1 MAVINR
7 ERSIIMASIN
17 SVSSSTSS
25 IYGSKNVISGLASG
39 MDTESMIENA
49 ISGYKTKISTLQQK
63 RTKVEWQQE
72 AYRSIIG
79 KMASFS
85 DKYTSYASS
94 TNLLSNS
101 FFNQA
106 VKVTAKGKY
115 ADMVSASG
123 KTSSNVQ
130 ILGVKQLAKAA
141 TYTVSGIGDSKSA
154 VTPGIGGS
162 TPAAT
167 PEFTG
172 STVDLGAKKE
182 LSNVSGSLTIKYG
195 GNRSYTIDFGELDIY
210 TKPEE
215 LADAIRSK
223 LGEQTMTLSNGTSV
237 TASEKID
244 VKVNDEGNIE
254 FFEKG
259 SAGNAVTISDA
270 TGKIKD
276 TLGIDPSKNESTLK
290 TKDVELVNRN
300 TTLGDYLTDKELTLT
315 LDGVTKKI
323 KLPKPEYKKNDNGA
337 LILDA
342 AGNKTLDVADYKDKL
357 EKAIAGAFGEGK
369 VTVTAANQNGNSFS
383 LKFSTQ
389 KGSTLSVSGD
399 AAKALGLDKA
409 ATYVNTSKTLGELL
423 KKEDDWKPFNRIE
436 YVGDVKEV
444 MTADGKT
451 VDYYTDAK
459 GNRLKK
465 VGAGDNET
473 YYRVDDKGEYLY
485 KFEIN
490 GKVVG
495 EFSKNTALETVLT
508 SINGNAD
515 AGVTVN
521 YSKITNQ
528 FQFTTRET
536 GAGSQIVMGDGL
548 AKALFGDTKGKDDKH
563 PAGQDA
569 IFSMK
574 VNGQELDGISRSS
587 NTFDVDGMSVSLK
600 GTFGAY
606 NTDNDKLV
614 NATAAEADAVSFTAS
629 SDADKIID
637 AIKSMVEDY
646 NAMVTEIKNAYSTL
660 PQQKSNGNYYEPLTE
675 EDKADMSESSI
686 KAHEEKAK
694 QGLLFADRDLSALYT
709 QLTSAISMSGKDGA
723 DLKAIG
729 ITSNYSNGLT
739 TLSLNEEKLRSALE
753 TDPDKVRDVFSKSVA
768 SGSSTNGL
776 MQALKSPLD
785 MYSKTQG
792 TKGIL
797 VQKAGSTLAPST
809 LYKNTLQNKLDDIDT
824 QIEKWQDK
832 MADQVDRYTSKF
844 TALEKL
850 IAQMNSQSSALAGF
864 LGNG

>member
-1 MAVINR
+1 
-7 ERSIIMASIN
+7 MASVN
-17 SVSSSTSS
+17 SVSSSSSS
-25 IYGSKNVISGLASG
+25 IYGNRNVISGLASG

-49 ISGYKTKISTLQQK
+49 VSGYKTKISTLQQK

-72 AYRSIIG
+72 VYRSIIG

-94 TNLLSNS
+94 TNLLSSS

-106 VKVTAKGKY
+106 VKVTATGKY

-130 ILGVKQLAKAA
+130 ILGVKQLAKTA
-141 TYTVSGIGDSKSA
+141 TYTV
-154 VTPGIGGS
+154 PGIGGS
-162 TPAAT
+162 NAKN

-172 STVDLGAKKE
+172 SAVDLGGEMK

-195 GNRSYTIDFGELDIY
+195 GDRSYTIDFGELDIY
-210 TKPEE
+210 ESADK
-215 LADAIRSK
+215 LAEAIRSK
-223 LGEQTMTLSNGTSV
+223 LGEQTMTLSDGTSKKV
-237 TASEKID
+237 SEIINVEAKDGKITFSD
-244 VKVNDEGNIE
+244 ISN
-254 FFEKG
+254 
-259 SAGNAVTISDA
+259 AGNAVTISGA

-276 TLGIDPSKNESTLK
+276 TLKIAADGTESTLN
-290 TKDVELVNRN
+290 TNGADMVEK
-300 TTLGDYLTDKELTLT
+300 TTLGEYLTGKELTLT

-323 KLPKPEYKKNDNGA
+323 KLPEPEYTDNDK
-337 LILDA
+337 
-342 AGNKTLDVADYKDKL
+342 KTLNLAAYQTGL
-357 EKAIAGAFGEGK
+357 NEAIKGAFGEGK
-369 VTVTAANQNGNSFS
+369 VTVAVTAKNQDAQNKNIFD
-383 LKFSTQ
+383 LTFSTQ
-389 KGSTLSVSGD
+389 AGSTLSVSGD

-423 KKEDDWKPFNRIE
+423 GNVDWNNKFE
-436 YVGDVKEV
+436 KVKAEGDVKPV
-444 MTADGKT
+444 NKKDGSG

-459 GNRLKK
+459 GNR
-465 VGAGDNET
+465 VDADGN
-473 YYRVDDKGEYLY
+473 RVDDKGEYLY

-490 GKVVG
+490 GKPVG
-495 EFSKNTALETVLT
+495 AFNKDTALETVLT

-536 GAGSQIVMGDGL
+536 GKSSQIVMGDGL
-548 AKALFGDTKGKDDKH
+548 AKALFGDTGGKDGKQH
-563 PAGQDA
+563 PTGEDA

-574 VNGQELDGISRSS
+574 VNGKILDGVSRSS
-587 NTFDVDGMSVSLK
+587 NSFDVDGMNVSLK
-600 GTFGAY
+600 GTFGTYKADG
-606 NTDNDKLV
+606 TIDQ
-614 NATAAEADAVSFTAS
+614 TAAEADAVSFTSS
-629 SDADKIID
+629 SDTDKIVS

-646 NAMVTEIKNAYSTL
+646 NAMVTEIKNAYSTM
-660 PQQKSNGNYYEPLTE
+660 PQQKSNGKYYEPLTE

-686 KAHEEKAK
+686 KAYEEKAK
-694 QGLLFADRDLSALYT
+694 QGLLFADRDLSALYS

-739 TLSLNEEKLRSALE
+739 TLSLNENKLRAALE

-768 SGSSTNGL
+768 SGSSSNGL

-785 MYSKTQG
+785 MYSKVQG

-797 VQKAGSTLAPST
+797 VQKAGSTLAPTT
-809 LYKNTLQNKLDDIDT
+809 LYKNTLQNKLDDFDT

-850 IAQMNSQSSALAGF
+850 ISQMNSQSSALAGF

>member
-1 MAVINR
+1 
-7 ERSIIMASIN
+7 MASVN
-17 SVSSSTSS
+17 SVSNSSSS
-25 IYGSKNVISGLASG
+25 IYGNRNVISGLASG

-72 AYRSIIG
+72 VYRSIIG

-94 TNLLSNS
+94 TNLLSSS

-106 VKVTAKGKY
+106 VKVTSAGKY

-141 TYTVSGIGDSKSA
+141 TYTVSGIGGSKSA
-154 VTPGIGGS
+154 
-162 TPAAT
+162 AK

-172 STVDLGAKKE
+172 SAVDLTKTQE

-195 GNRSYTIDFGELDIY
+195 GDRSYTIDFGELENYADVD
-210 TKPEE
+210 KM
-215 LADAIRSK
+215 ADAIRSK
-223 LGEQTMTLSNGTSV
+223 LGEQTMTLSDGTSV
-237 TASEKID
+237 KVSEKI
-244 VKVNDEGNIE
+244 KVEVTDGNIV
-254 FFEKG
+254 FSDNS
-259 SAGNAVTISDA
+259 SAGNAVTISGA

-276 TLGIDPSKNESTLK
+276 TLKITANGTESTLN
-290 TKDVELVNRN
+290 TKGVKLVNEDAK
-300 TTLGDYLTDKELTLT
+300 LGDYLAGKELTLT

-323 KLPKPEYKKNDNGA
+323 TLPEYKKDGTALSNDEYTTA
-337 LILDA
+337 LQTKI
-342 AGNKTLDVADYKDKL
+342 N
-357 EKAIAGAFGEGK
+357 EAFGAGK
-369 VTVTAANQNGNSFS
+369 VTVAAKNQDAQNKNIFD
-383 LKFSTQ
+383 LTFSTQ
-389 KGSTLSVSGD
+389 AGSTLSVSGD

-409 ATYVNTSKTLGELL
+409 ATYVNTSKTLGELGIQNWDNF
-423 KKEDDWKPFNRIE
+423 KKVEAE
-436 YVGDVKEV
+436 GDVKPV
-444 MTADGKT
+444 NKKDGT
-451 VDYYTDAK
+451 GVDYYTDSK
-459 GNRLKK
+459 GNRVKK
-465 VGAGDNET
+465 EDGGNT
-473 YYRVDDKGEYLY
+473 WYRVDDKGEYLREF
-485 KFEIN
+485 KIN
-490 GKVVG
+490 GKLVG
-495 EFSKNTALETVLT
+495 AFNKDTALETVLT
-508 SINGNAD
+508 SINSNAD

-521 YSKITNQ
+521 YSKTTNQ
-528 FQFTTRET
+528 FQFTARET
-536 GAGSQIVMGDGL
+536 GASSQIEMGDGL
-548 AKALFGDTKGKDDKH
+548 ADALFGGTEEVDKDTGEKKKTGVSYT
-563 PAGQDA
+563 PGEDA
-569 IFSMK
+569 IFSMM
-574 VNGQELDGISRSS
+574 VNGKELDGISRSS

-600 GTFGAY
+600 GTFGTY
-606 NTDNDKLV
+606 DSNNKLG
-614 NATAAEADAVSFTAS
+614 NNLAAAKADAVSFTAS
-629 SDADKIID
+629 SDADKIVD

-660 PQQKSNGNYYEPLTE
+660 PQQKSNGKYYEPLTE

-686 KAHEEKAK
+686 KAYEEKAK
-694 QGLLFADRDLSALYT
+694 QGLLFADRDLSALYSK
-709 QLTSAISMSGKDGA
+709 LTSAISMSGKDGA

-739 TLSLNEEKLRSALE
+739 TLSLNENKLRAALE
-753 TDPDKVRDVFSKSVA
+753 TDPDKVRDVFSKSVD

-785 MYSKTQG
+785 MYSKVQG

-797 VQKAGSTLAPST
+797 VQKAGSTLAPTT
-809 LYKNTLQNKLDDIDT
+809 LYKNTLQNKLDDFDT

>member
-1 MAVINR
+1 MA
-7 ERSIIMASIN
+7 
-17 SVSSSTSS
+17 SVSSVRSSSSS
-25 IYGSKNVISGLASG
+25 IYGNRNVISGLASG

-49 ISGYKTKISTLQQK
+49 VSGYKTKISTLQQK

-72 AYRSIIG
+72 VYRSIIG
-79 KMASFS
+79 KMSSFS

-94 TNLLSNS
+94 TNLLSS
-101 FFNQA
+101 GFFNQA
-106 VKVTAKGKY
+106 VKVTATGKY

-123 KTSSNVQ
+123 KTSSSVQ
-130 ILGVKQLAKAA
+130 ILGVKQLARAA
-141 TYTVSGIGDSKSA
+141 TYTVSGIGGSKSA
-154 VTPGIGGS
+154 DK
-162 TPAAT
+162 

-172 STVDLGAKKE
+172 STVDLTEKKE

-195 GNRSYTIDFGELDIY
+195 GDRSFTIDFGELDIY
-210 TKPEE
+210 ENADK
-215 LADAIRSK
+215 LAEAIRSK
-223 LGEQTMTLSNGTSV
+223 LGEQTMTLSDGTSV
-237 TASEKID
+237 KASEKID

-254 FFEKG
+254 FSEKG
-259 SAGNAVTISDA
+259 GAGNAVTISGA
-270 TGKIKD
+270 TGKIKE
-276 TLGIDPSKNESTLK
+276 TLGIDPSKNESTLH
-290 TKDVELVNRN
+290 TKDAALSNKDA
-300 TTLGDYLTDKELTLT
+300 TLGDYLSGKELALT

-323 KLPKPEYKKNDNGA
+323 KLPEYKNDKDYITD
-337 LILDA
+337 LQTEI
-342 AGNKTLDVADYKDKL
+342 NK
-357 EKAIAGAFGEGK
+357 AFGENK
-369 VTVTAANQNGNSFS
+369 VKVNAADGNGFA
-383 LKFSTQ
+383 LKFSTTQ
-389 KGSTLSVSGD
+389 AGSTLSVSGD

-423 KKEDDWKPFNRIE
+423 GDKADVWNAFDKVEAE
-436 YVGDVKEV
+436 GDVKPV
-444 MTADGKT
+444 NKKDGT
-451 VDYYTDAK
+451 GVDYYTDSK
-459 GNRLKK
+459 GNRVKSEDGGK
-465 VGAGDNET
+465 T
-473 YYRVDDKGEYLY
+473 YYRVDDKGEFLREF
-485 KFEIN
+485 KIN
-490 GKVVG
+490 GKLVG
-495 EFSKNTALETVLT
+495 AFNKDTALETVLT

-515 AGVTVN
+515 AGVKVN
-521 YSKITNQ
+521 YSKTTNQ

-536 GAGSQIVMGDGL
+536 GASSQIVMGDGL
-548 AKALFGDTKGKDDKH
+548 ANALFGGTEEVDKDTGEKKKTGVSYT
-563 PAGQDA
+563 AGLDA

-574 VNGQELDGISRSS
+574 VNGQPLNDISRSS

-600 GTFGAY
+600 GTF
-606 NTDNDKLV
+606 T
-614 NATAAEADAVSFTAS
+614 ATEADAVSFTSS
-629 SDADKIID
+629 SDADKIVD

-646 NAMVTEIKNAYSTL
+646 NAMVTEIKNAYSTM
-660 PQQKSNGNYYEPLTE
+660 PQQKSNGKYYEPLTE

-686 KAHEEKAK
+686 KAYEEKAK

-739 TLSLNEEKLRSALE
+739 TLSLNEEKLRAALE

-768 SGSSTNGL
+768 SGSSSNGL

-850 IAQMNSQSSALAGF
+850 ISQMNSQSSALASF
-864 LGNG
+864 LGSNG

>member
-1 MAVINR
+1 
-7 ERSIIMASIN
+7 MASVS
-17 SVSSSTSS
+17 SVSSSSSS
-25 IYGSKNVISGLASG
+25 IYGNRNVISGLASG

-49 ISGYKTKISTLQQK
+49 VSGYKTKISTLQQK

-72 AYRSIIG
+72 VYRSIIG
-79 KMASFS
+79 KMSSFS

-94 TNLLSNS
+94 TNLLSS
-101 FFNQA
+101 GFFNQA
-106 VKVTAKGKY
+106 VKVTATGKY

-123 KTSSNVQ
+123 KTSSSVQ
-130 ILGVKQLAKAA
+130 ILGVKQLARAA
-141 TYTVSGIGDSKSA
+141 TYTVSGIGGSKS
-154 VTPGIGGS
+154 T
-162 TPAAT
+162 AT

-172 STVDLGAKKE
+172 SAVDLTEKKE

-195 GNRSYTIDFGELDIY
+195 GDRSFTLDFGELDIY
-210 TKPEE
+210 ENADK
-215 LADAIRSK
+215 LAEAIRSK
-223 LGEQTMTLSNGTSV
+223 LGEQTMTLSDGTSV
-237 TASEKID
+237 KASEKID
-244 VKVNDEGNIE
+244 VKVNGEGNIE
-254 FFEKG
+254 FSEKG
-259 SAGNAVTISDA
+259 GAGNGVTISGT
-270 TGKIKD
+270 TG
-276 TLGIDPSKNESTLK
+276 TLKENLDVDGGTLK
-290 TKDVELVNRN
+290 TAGKTLSNKDAK
-300 TTLGDYLTDKELTLT
+300 LGDYLAGKELALT

-323 KLPKPEYKKNDNGA
+323 KLPEYKNDKDYITD
-337 LILDA
+337 LQTEI
-342 AGNKTLDVADYKDKL
+342 NKAFGDKVKL
-357 EKAIAGAFGEGK
+357 EK
-369 VTVTAANQNGNSFS
+369 GNATNEKGFS

-423 KKEDDWKPFNRIE
+423 GDKADVWNAFDKVKAE
-436 YVGDVKEV
+436 GDVKPV
-444 MTADGKT
+444 NKKDGSG
-451 VDYYTDAK
+451 VDYYTDSK
-459 GNRLKK
+459 GNRVKSEDGGK
-465 VGAGDNET
+465 T
-473 YYRVDDKGEYLY
+473 YYRVDDKGEFLREF
-485 KFEIN
+485 KIN
-490 GKVVG
+490 GKLVG
-495 EFSKNTALETVLT
+495 AFNKDTALETVLT

-515 AGVTVN
+515 AGVKVN
-521 YSKITNQ
+521 YSKTTNQ

-536 GAGSQIVMGDGL
+536 GASSQINMGDGL
-548 AKALFGDTKGKDDKH
+548 AKTLFGDTEDVNKDTGVNEKTGASYSKGL
-563 PAGQDA
+563 DA
-569 IFSMK
+569 IFSMM
-574 VNGQELDGISRSS
+574 VNGQPLDGISRSS

-606 NTDNDKLV
+606 GSSNTLGKDNIE
-614 NATAAEADAVSFTAS
+614 AAKADAVSFTSS

-646 NAMVTEIKNAYSTL
+646 NAMVTEIKNAYSTM
-660 PQQKSNGNYYEPLTE
+660 PQQKSNGKYYEPLTE

-686 KAHEEKAK
+686 KAYEEKAK

-723 DLKAIG
+723 DLKSIG

-768 SGSSTNGL
+768 SGSSSNGL

-850 IAQMNSQSSALAGF
+850 ISQMNSQSSALASF
-864 LGNG
+864 LGSNG

>member
-1 MAVINR
+1 MAGQPPAVAVINR

-17 SVSSSTSS
+17 SVSRSTSS

-49 ISGYKTKISTLQQK
+49 VSGYKTKISTLQQK

-72 AYRSIIG
+72 VYRSIIG

-94 TNLLSNS
+94 TNLLSSS

-106 VKVTAKGKY
+106 VKVTTAGKY

-141 TYTVSGIGDSKSA
+141 TYTVSGIGDSRPSA
-154 VTPGIGGS
+154 TPGIGGS
-162 TPAAT
+162 N
-167 PEFTG
+167 PEEKPSFTG
-172 STVDLGAKKE
+172 SEVNLGGEME

-195 GNRSYTIDFGELDIY
+195 GDRSFTLDFGETDIY
-210 TKPEE
+210 KGAEE
-215 LADAIRSK
+215 LAKAIRSK
-223 LGEQTMTLSNGTSV
+223 LGEQTMTLSNGTTV
-237 TASEKID
+237 KASERIKVEAKDGKITFSD
-244 VKVNDEGNIE
+244 ISN
-254 FFEKG
+254 
-259 SAGNAVTISDA
+259 AGNAVTISGA
-270 TGKIKD
+270 TGKIKG
-276 TLGIDPSKNESTLK
+276 TLKIAADGTESTLNTNGADMVGK
-290 TKDVELVNRN
+290 
-300 TTLGDYLTDKELTLT
+300 TTLGDYLTGKELTLT

-323 KLPKPEYKKNDNGA
+323 KLPEYQSGMKPEDYAKA
-337 LILDA
+337 LEDKIA
-342 AGNKTLDVADYKDKL
+342 ESFNEIDKL
-357 EKAIAGAFGEGK
+357 SDARK
-369 VTVTAANQNGNSFS
+369 VTVTAENQNGNSNSFS

-423 KKEDDWKPFNRIE
+423 KKEDDWKNFDKVNRVAAE
-436 YVGDVKEV
+436 GTVKEV
-444 MTADGKT
+444 KNEGG
-451 VDYYTDAK
+451 DYYTDAK
-459 GNRLKK
+459 GNRVKTEDGGK
-465 VGAGDNET
+465 T

-485 KFEIN
+485 EFKIN

-508 SINGNAD
+508 SINSNAD

-528 FQFTTRET
+528 FQFTARET
-536 GAGSQIVMGDGL
+536 GASSQIKMGDGL
-548 AKALFGDTKGKDDKH
+548 AKTLFGDTENVGTGASYT
-563 PAGQDA
+563 AGEDA
-569 IFSMK
+569 EFSMK
-574 VNGQELDGISRSS
+574 VNGQQLDNVKRSS

-600 GTFGAY
+600 GNFGY
-606 NTDNDKLV
+606 KEDGTIDQ
-614 NATAAEADAVSFTAS
+614 TAAVSFTAS

-660 PQQKSNGNYYEPLTE
+660 PQQKSNGKYYEPLTE

-686 KAHEEKAK
+686 KAYEEKAK
-694 QGLLFADRDLSALYT
+694 QGLLFADRDLSALYS

-739 TLSLNEEKLRSALE
+739 TLSLNEEKLRAALE

-776 MQALKSPLD
+776 MQALKNPLD

>member
-1 MAVINR
+1 
-7 ERSIIMASIN
+7 MASVN
-17 SVSSSTSS
+17 SVRSSSSS
-25 IYGSKNVISGLASG
+25 IYGNRNVISGLASG

-49 ISGYKTKISTLQQK
+49 VSGYKTKISTLQQK

-72 AYRSIIG
+72 VYRSIIG
-79 KMASFS
+79 KMSSFS

-94 TNLLSNS
+94 TNLLSS
-101 FFNQA
+101 GFFNQA
-106 VKVTAKGKY
+106 VKVTATGKY

-123 KTSSNVQ
+123 KTSSSVQ
-130 ILGVKQLAKAA
+130 ILGVKQLARAA
-141 TYTVSGIGDSKSA
+141 TYTVSGIGGSKSA
-154 VTPGIGGS
+154 DK
-162 TPAAT
+162 

-172 STVDLGAKKE
+172 SAVDLTEKKE

-195 GNRSYTIDFGELDIY
+195 GDRSFTLDFGELDIY
-210 TKPEE
+210 ENADK
-215 LADAIRSK
+215 LAEAIRSK
-223 LGEQTMTLSNGTSV
+223 LGEQTMTLSDGTSV
-237 TASEKID
+237 KASEKID

-254 FFEKG
+254 FSEKG
-259 SAGNAVTISDA
+259 GAGNAVTISGA

-276 TLGIDPSKNESTLK
+276 TLKITADGTESTLN
-290 TKDVELVNRN
+290 TKNVELVDKSS
-300 TTLGDYLTDKELTLT
+300 TLGDYLSGKELTLT

-323 KLPKPEYKKNDNGA
+323 ELPEYKKDGTALSNDAYTTALQTKINEAFGA
-337 LILDA
+337 
-342 AGNKTLDVADYKDKL
+342 GKVAL
-357 EKAIAGAFGEGK
+357 EKVGAADGK
-369 VTVTAANQNGNSFS
+369 SFS
-383 LKFSTQ
+383 LKFSTTQ
-389 KGSTLSVSGD
+389 AGSTLSVSGD

-423 KKEDDWKPFNRIE
+423 GDKAVDWSKFE
-436 YVGDVKEV
+436 KVKAEGDVKPV
-444 MTADGKT
+444 NKKDGSG
-451 VDYYTDAK
+451 VDYYTDSK
-459 GNRLKK
+459 GNRVKSEDGGK
-465 VGAGDNET
+465 T
-473 YYRVDDKGEYLY
+473 YYRVDDKGEFLREF
-485 KFEIN
+485 KIN
-490 GKVVG
+490 GKLVG
-495 EFSKNTALETVLT
+495 AFNKDTALETVLT

-515 AGVTVN
+515 AGVKVS
-521 YSKITNQ
+521 YSKTTNQ
-528 FQFTTRET
+528 FQFTAKES
-536 GAGSQIVMGDGL
+536 GASSRIDMGDGL
-548 AKALFGDTKGKDDKH
+548 ANALFGGGTKEDGT
-563 PAGQDA
+563 DA

-574 VNGQELDGISRSS
+574 VNGQPLNDISRSS

-600 GTFGAY
+600 GTF
-606 NTDNDKLV
+606 T
-614 NATAAEADAVSFTAS
+614 ATEADAVSFTSS
-629 SDADKIID
+629 SDADKIVD
-637 AIKSMVEDY
+637 TIKSMVEDY
-646 NAMVTEIKNAYSTL
+646 NAMVTEIKNAYSTM
-660 PQQKSNGNYYEPLTE
+660 PQQKSNGKYYEPLTE

-686 KAHEEKAK
+686 KAYEEKAK

-739 TLSLNEEKLRSALE
+739 TLSLNEEKLRAALE

-768 SGSSTNGL
+768 SGSSSNGL

-850 IAQMNSQSSALAGF
+850 ISQMNSQSSALASF
-864 LGNG
+864 LGSNG

>member
-1 MAVINR
+1 
-7 ERSIIMASIN
+7 MASVN
-17 SVSSSTSS
+17 SVSSSSSS
-25 IYGSKNVISGLASG
+25 IYGNRNVISGLASG

-72 AYRSIIG
+72 VYRSIIG

-94 TNLLSNS
+94 TNLLSSS

-106 VKVTAKGKY
+106 VKVTATGKY

-141 TYTVSGIGDSKSA
+141 TYTVSGIGGSK
-154 VTPGIGGS
+154 
-162 TPAAT
+162 PAEK

-172 STVDLGAKKE
+172 SAVDLTKTQE

-195 GNRSYTIDFGELDIY
+195 GDRSYTIDFGELENYADVD
-210 TKPEE
+210 KM
-215 LADAIRSK
+215 ADAIRSK

-237 TASEKID
+237 KVSEKIKVE
-244 VKVNDEGNIE
+244 VKDGNIV
-254 FFEKG
+254 F
-259 SAGNAVTISDA
+259 SDNSTAGNAVTISGA
-270 TGKIKD
+270 TGKIKN
-276 TLGIDPSKNESTLK
+276 TLGIDPSKNESTLN
-290 TKDVELVNRN
+290 TKDVDLVD
-300 TTLGDYLTDKELTLT
+300 TSSTLGDYLSGKELTLT

-323 KLPKPEYKKNDNGA
+323 TLPEPKYTDNDK
-337 LILDA
+337 
-342 AGNKTLDVADYKDKL
+342 KTLNVTAYKDDL
-357 EKAIAGAFGEGK
+357 QKAIEGAFGAGK
-369 VTVTAANQNGNSFS
+369 VTVTAKNQDAQNKNIFD
-383 LKFSTQ
+383 LTFSTQ
-389 KGSTLSVSGD
+389 AGSTLSVSGD
-399 AAKALGLDKA
+399 TAKALGLDKA

-423 KKEDDWKPFNRIE
+423 GNVDWNDKFEKVKAEGDIKPVNKK
-436 YVGDVKEV
+436 
-444 MTADGKT
+444 DGT
-451 VDYYTDAK
+451 GVDYYTDSK
-459 GNRLKK
+459 GNRVKTEDGGK
-465 VGAGDNET
+465 T

-490 GKVVG
+490 GKPVG
-495 EFSKNTALETVLT
+495 AFNKDTALETVLT

-515 AGVTVN
+515 AVVTVS
-521 YSKITNQ
+521 YSKTTNQ

-536 GAGSQIVMGDGL
+536 GKSSKIVMGDGL
-548 AKALFGDTKGKDDKH
+548 AKALFGNPGDCHGE
-563 PAGQDA
+563 DA

-574 VNGQELDGISRSS
+574 VNNQVLDGISRSS

-606 NTDNDKLV
+606 KTDNKLV
-614 NATAAEADAVSFTAS
+614 DAAAAEADAISFTAS
-629 SDADKIID
+629 SDADKIVD

-646 NAMVTEIKNAYSTL
+646 NAMVTEIKNAYSTM
-660 PQQKSNGNYYEPLTE
+660 PQQKSNGKYYEPLTE
-675 EDKADMSESSI
+675 EDKAEMSESSI
-686 KAHEEKAK
+686 KAYEEKAK
-694 QGLLFADRDLSALYT
+694 QGLLFADRDLSALYS

-739 TLSLNEEKLRSALE
+739 TLSLNENKLRAALE
-753 TDPDKVRDVFSKSVA
+753 TDPDKVRDVFSKSVD

-785 MYSKTQG
+785 MYSKVQG

-797 VQKAGSTLAPST
+797 VQKAGSTLAPTT
-809 LYKNTLQNKLDDIDT
+809 LYKNTLQNKLDDFDT

>member
-1 MAVINR
+1 MA
-7 ERSIIMASIN
+7 
-17 SVSSSTSS
+17 SVSSVRSSSSS
-25 IYGSKNVISGLASG
+25 IYGNRNVISGLASG

-49 ISGYKTKISTLQQK
+49 VSGYKTKISTLQQK

-72 AYRSIIG
+72 VYRSIIG
-79 KMASFS
+79 KMSSFS

-94 TNLLSNS
+94 TNLLSS
-101 FFNQA
+101 GFFNQA
-106 VKVTAKGKY
+106 VKVTATGKY

-123 KTSSNVQ
+123 KTSSSVQ
-130 ILGVKQLAKAA
+130 ILGVKQLARAA
-141 TYTVSGIGDSKSA
+141 TYTVSGIGGSKSA
-154 VTPGIGGS
+154 DK
-162 TPAAT
+162 

-172 STVDLGAKKE
+172 STVDLTEKKE

-195 GNRSYTIDFGELDIY
+195 GDRSFTLDFGELDIY
-210 TKPEE
+210 ENADE
-215 LADAIRSK
+215 LAEAIQSK
-223 LGEQTMTLSNGTSV
+223 LGEQTMTLSDGTSV
-237 TASEKID
+237 KVSEKID
-244 VKVNDEGNIE
+244 VKVNGEGNIE
-254 FFEKG
+254 FSEKG
-259 SAGNAVTISDA
+259 GAGNGVTISGT
-270 TGKIKD
+270 TGKLKENLD
-276 TLGIDPSKNESTLK
+276 VDGGTLK
-290 TKDVELVNRN
+290 TAGKTLSNKDA
-300 TTLGDYLTDKELTLT
+300 TLGDYLSGKELTLT

-323 KLPKPEYKKNDNGA
+323 KLPEYKKDGTALSNDAYTTALQTKINEAFGA
-337 LILDA
+337 
-342 AGNKTLDVADYKDKL
+342 GKVAL
-357 EKAIAGAFGEGK
+357 EKVGAADGK
-369 VTVTAANQNGNSFS
+369 SFS
-383 LKFSTQ
+383 LKFSTTQ
-389 KGSTLSVSGD
+389 AGSTLSVSGD

-423 KKEDDWKPFNRIE
+423 GDKADVWNAFDKVEAE
-436 YVGDVKEV
+436 GDVKPV
-444 MTADGKT
+444 NKKGSSD
-451 VDYYTDAK
+451 VDYYTDSK
-459 GNRLKK
+459 GNRVKSEDGGK
-465 VGAGDNET
+465 T
-473 YYRVDDKGEYLY
+473 YYRVDDKGEFLREF
-485 KFEIN
+485 KIN
-490 GKVVG
+490 GKLVG
-495 EFSKNTALETVLT
+495 AFNKDTALETVLT

-521 YSKITNQ
+521 YSKTTNQ
-528 FQFTTRET
+528 FQFTAKES
-536 GAGSQIVMGDGL
+536 GASSRIDMGNGL
-548 AKALFGDTKGKDDKH
+548 ANALFGGGKKDEGK
-563 PAGQDA
+563 DA
-569 IFSMK
+569 IFSMM

-606 NTDNDKLV
+606 GSSNTLGKDNIE
-614 NATAAEADAVSFTAS
+614 AAKADAVSFTSS
-629 SDADKIID
+629 SDADKIVD

-646 NAMVTEIKNAYSTL
+646 NAMVTEIKNAYSTM

-686 KAHEEKAK
+686 KAYEEKAK

-739 TLSLNEEKLRSALE
+739 TLSLNEEKLRAALE

-768 SGSSTNGL
+768 SGSSSNGL

-850 IAQMNSQSSALAGF
+850 ISQMNSQSSALASF
-864 LGNG
+864 LGSNG

>member
-1 MAVINR
+1 MA
-7 ERSIIMASIN
+7 
-17 SVSSSTSS
+17 SVSSVRSSSSS
-25 IYGSKNVISGLASG
+25 IYGNRNVISGLASG

-49 ISGYKTKISTLQQK
+49 VSGYKTKISTLQQK

-72 AYRSIIG
+72 VYRSIIG
-79 KMASFS
+79 KMSSFS

-94 TNLLSNS
+94 TNLLSS
-101 FFNQA
+101 GFFNQA
-106 VKVTAKGKY
+106 VKVTATGKY

-130 ILGVKQLAKAA
+130 ILGVKQLARAA
-141 TYTVSGIGDSKSA
+141 TYTVSGIGGSKSA
-154 VTPGIGGS
+154 DK
-162 TPAAT
+162 

-172 STVDLGAKKE
+172 STVDLTEKKE

-195 GNRSYTIDFGELDIY
+195 GDRSFTLDFGELDIY
-210 TKPEE
+210 ENADK
-215 LADAIRSK
+215 LAEAIRSK
-223 LGEQTMTLSNGTSV
+223 LGEQTMTLSDGTSV
-237 TASEKID
+237 KASEKID
-244 VKVNDEGNIE
+244 VKVNGEGNIE
-254 FFEKG
+254 FSEKG
-259 SAGNAVTISDA
+259 GAGNGVTISGT
-270 TGKIKD
+270 TGKLKENLD
-276 TLGIDPSKNESTLK
+276 VDGGTLK
-290 TKDVELVNRN
+290 TAGKTLSNKDAK
-300 TTLGDYLTDKELTLT
+300 LGDYLAGKELALT

-323 KLPKPEYKKNDNGA
+323 KLPEYKNDKDYITD
-337 LILDA
+337 LQTEI
-342 AGNKTLDVADYKDKL
+342 NKAFGDKVKL
-357 EKAIAGAFGEGK
+357 EK
-369 VTVTAANQNGNSFS
+369 GNATNEKGFS

-423 KKEDDWKPFNRIE
+423 GDKADVWNAFDKVKAE
-436 YVGDVKEV
+436 GDVKPV
-444 MTADGKT
+444 NKKDGSG
-451 VDYYTDAK
+451 VDYYTDSK
-459 GNRLKK
+459 GNRVKSEDGGK
-465 VGAGDNET
+465 T
-473 YYRVDDKGEYLY
+473 YYRVDDKGEFLREF
-485 KFEIN
+485 KIN
-490 GKVVG
+490 GKLVG
-495 EFSKNTALETVLT
+495 AFNKDTALETVLT

-515 AGVTVN
+515 AGVKVN
-521 YSKITNQ
+521 YSKTTNQ

-536 GAGSQIVMGDGL
+536 GASSQINMGDGL
-548 AKALFGDTKGKDDKH
+548 AKTLFGDTEDVNKDTGVNEKTGASYSKGL
-563 PAGQDA
+563 DA
-569 IFSMK
+569 IFSMM
-574 VNGQELDGISRSS
+574 VNGQPLDGISRSS

-606 NTDNDKLV
+606 GSSNTLGKDNIE
-614 NATAAEADAVSFTAS
+614 AAKADAVSFTSS

-646 NAMVTEIKNAYSTL
+646 NAMVTEIKNAYSTM
-660 PQQKSNGNYYEPLTE
+660 PQQKSNGKYYEPLTE

-686 KAHEEKAK
+686 KAYEEKAK

-723 DLKAIG
+723 DLKSIG

-768 SGSSTNGL
+768 SGSSSNGL

-850 IAQMNSQSSALAGF
+850 ISQMNSQSSALASF
-864 LGNG
+864 LGSNG

>member
-1 MAVINR
+1 
-7 ERSIIMASIN
+7 MASVN
-17 SVSSSTSS
+17 SVRSSSSS
-25 IYGSKNVISGLASG
+25 IYGNRNVISGLASG

-49 ISGYKTKISTLQQK
+49 VSGYKTKISTLQQK

-72 AYRSIIG
+72 VYRSIIG

-106 VKVTAKGKY
+106 VKVTATGKY
-115 ADMVSASG
+115 ADLVSASG

-141 TYTVSGIGDSKSA
+141 TYTV
-154 VTPGIGGS
+154 PGIGGS
-162 TPAAT
+162 TADNPS
-167 PEFTG
+167 FTG
-172 STVDLGAKKE
+172 SEVNLGEKKE

-195 GNRSYTIDFGELDIY
+195 GDRTFTLDFGELDIY
-210 TKPEE
+210 KDANE
-215 LADAIRSK
+215 LAEAIRSK
-223 LGEQTMTLSNGTSV
+223 LGEQTMTLSGGTSV
-237 TASEKID
+237 KASEKID

-259 SAGNAVTISDA
+259 DAGNAVTISGT
-270 TGKIKD
+270 TGKLKENLD
-276 TLGIDPSKNESTLK
+276 VDGGMLK
-290 TKDVELVNRN
+290 TAGKTLSNKDAK
-300 TTLGDYLTDKELTLT
+300 LGDYLTGKELTLT

-323 KLPKPEYKKNDNGA
+323 KLPTYKNDKDYITD
-337 LILDA
+337 LQTEI
-342 AGNKTLDVADYKDKL
+342 NK
-357 EKAIAGAFGEGK
+357 AFGENKVKLENGGADGK
-369 VTVTAANQNGNSFS
+369 FS
-383 LKFSTQ
+383 LKFSTTQ
-389 KGSTLSVSGD
+389 AGSTLSVSGD

-409 ATYVNTSKTLGELL
+409 ATYVNTSKTLGELGIQNWDNF
-423 KKEDDWKPFNRIE
+423 KKVEAE
-436 YVGDVKEV
+436 GDVKPV
-444 MTADGKT
+444 NKKDSTD
-451 VDYYTDAK
+451 VDYYTDSK
-459 GNRLKK
+459 GNRVKQDK
-465 VGAGDNET
+465 DNN
-473 YYRVDDKGEYLY
+473 YYRVDDKGEFLY
-485 KFEIN
+485 EFKIN
-490 GKVVG
+490 DTVVG
-495 EFSKNTALETVLT
+495 KFSKNTALETVLT

-515 AGVTVN
+515 AGVTVS
-521 YSKITNQ
+521 YSKTTNQ
-528 FQFTTRET
+528 FQFTAKESGKASR
-536 GAGSQIVMGDGL
+536 IDMGDGL
-548 AKALFGDTKGKDDKH
+548 AKALFGGTGASYT
-563 PAGQDA
+563 AGQDA
-569 IFSMK
+569 EFSMK
-574 VNGQELDGISRSS
+574 VNDQLLDGVKRSS

-606 NTDNDKLV
+606 GTNGKIDQ
-614 NATAAEADAVSFTAS
+614 TAAKADAVSFTAS

-646 NAMVTEIKNAYSTL
+646 NAMVTEIKNAYSTM
-660 PQQKSNGNYYEPLTE
+660 PQQKSNGKYYEPLTE

-686 KAHEEKAK
+686 KAYEEKAK

-768 SGSSTNGL
+768 SGSSSNGL

-844 TALEKL
+844 AALEKL

>member
-1 MAVINR
+1 
-7 ERSIIMASIN
+7 MASVS
-17 SVSSSTSS
+17 SVSSSSSS
-25 IYGSKNVISGLASG
+25 IYGNKNVISGLASG

-49 ISGYKTKISTLQQK
+49 VSGYKTKISTLQQK

-72 AYRSIIG
+72 VYRSIIG
-79 KMASFS
+79 KMSSFS

-94 TNLLSNS
+94 TNLLSSS

-106 VKVTAKGKY
+106 VKVTATGKY

-123 KTSSNVQ
+123 KTSSSVQ
-130 ILGVKQLAKAA
+130 ILGVKQLARAA
-141 TYTVSGIGDSKSA
+141 TYTVSGIGGSKS
-154 VTPGIGGS
+154 T
-162 TPAAT
+162 AT

-172 STVDLGAKKE
+172 STVDLTEKKE
-182 LSNVSGSLTIKYG
+182 LSNVSGSLTIQYG

-210 TKPEE
+210 QNAEE
-215 LADAIRSK
+215 LAKAIQSK
-223 LGEQTMTLSNGTSV
+223 LGEQTMTHSDGTSV
-237 TASEKID
+237 KASEKIKVE
-244 VKVNDEGNIE
+244 VKDKNIV
-254 FFEKG
+254 FSDNS
-259 SAGNAVTISDA
+259 SAGNAVTISGA

-276 TLGIDPSKNESTLK
+276 TLKITADGKESTLN
-290 TKDVELVNRN
+290 TKGVDLVDKSS
-300 TTLGDYLTDKELTLT
+300 TLGDYLSGKELTLT

-323 KLPKPEYKKNDNGA
+323 ELPKPKYTGDND
-337 LILDA
+337 
-342 AGNKTLDVADYKDKL
+342 NKTLDVATYGDDL
-357 EKAIAGAFGEGK
+357 QKAITGAFGKGK
-369 VTVTAANQNGNSFS
+369 VTVAAANQNGNSFD

-423 KKEDDWKPFNRIE
+423 DDQTWGNLNSNSRIE
-436 YVGDVKEV
+436 GDINELKKQ
-444 MTADGKT
+444 DGT
-451 VDYYTDAK
+451 DYYTDAK
-459 GNRLKK
+459 GNRFKK
-465 VGAGDNET
+465 DET
-473 YYRVDDKGEYLY
+473 SDKCYRVDDKGEYLY

-508 SINGNAD
+508 SINSNAD
-515 AGVTVN
+515 AGVKVS
-521 YSKITNQ
+521 YSKTTNQ
-528 FQFTTRET
+528 FQFTAKES
-536 GAGSQIVMGDGL
+536 GASSRIDMGDGL
-548 AKALFGDTKGKDDKH
+548 ANALFGGGTKEDGT
-563 PAGQDA
+563 DA

-574 VNGQELDGISRSS
+574 VNGQPLNDISRSS

-600 GTFGAY
+600 GTF
-606 NTDNDKLV
+606 T
-614 NATAAEADAVSFTAS
+614 ATEADAVSFTSS
-629 SDADKIID
+629 SDADKIVD
-637 AIKSMVEDY
+637 TIKSMVEDY
-646 NAMVTEIKNAYSTL
+646 NAMVTEIKNAYSTM
-660 PQQKSNGNYYEPLTE
+660 PQQKSNGKYYEPLTE

-686 KAHEEKAK
+686 KAYEEKAK

-739 TLSLNEEKLRSALE
+739 TLSLNEEKLRAALE

-768 SGSSTNGL
+768 SGSSSNGL

-850 IAQMNSQSSALAGF
+850 ISQMNSQSSALASF
-864 LGNG
+864 LGTNG

>member
-1 MAVINR
+1 
-7 ERSIIMASIN
+7 MASVS
-17 SVSSSTSS
+17 SVSSSSSS
-25 IYGSKNVISGLASG
+25 IYGNKNVISGLASG

-49 ISGYKTKISTLQQK
+49 VSGYKTKISTLQQK

-72 AYRSIIG
+72 VYRSIIS
-79 KMASFS
+79 KMSSFS

-94 TNLLSNS
+94 TNLLSSS

-106 VKVTAKGKY
+106 VKVTSAGKY

-123 KTSSNVQ
+123 KTDSSVQ

-141 TYTVSGIGDSKSA
+141 TYTVSGIGDSKPADKSD
-154 VTPGIGGS
+154 S
-162 TPAAT
+162 TVSKSEEKPS
-167 PEFTG
+167 FTG
-172 STVDLGAKKE
+172 SAVDLSEKKE

-195 GNRSYTIDFGELDIY
+195 SDRSYTIDFGELDIY
-210 TKPEE
+210 ESADK

-223 LGEQTMTLSNGTSV
+223 LGEQTMTLSDGTSV
-237 TASEKID
+237 KVGDKID
-244 VKVNDEGNIE
+244 VKVNGDGNIE
-254 FFEKG
+254 FSDNSG
-259 SAGNAVTISDA
+259 AGNTVSISNA

-276 TLGIDPSKNESTLK
+276 TLGIDTSVNESTLH
-290 TKDVELVNRN
+290 TKNAVLSNKDA
-300 TTLGDYLTDKELTLT
+300 TLGDYLTGKELALT

-323 KLPKPEYKKNDNGA
+323 TLPAYKNDKDYITDLQTKINKAFGDA
-337 LILDA
+337 LV
-342 AGNKTLDVADYKDKL
+342 AGDQTQIDSAFNEGKIKVKL
-357 EKAIAGAFGEGK
+357 EKVDAADGK
-369 VTVTAANQNGNSFS
+369 GFS

-389 KGSTLSVSGD
+389 EGSTLSASGD
-399 AAKALGLDKA
+399 TAKALGLDKA
-409 ATYVNTSKTLGELL
+409 STYINTSKTLGELL
-423 KKEDDWKPFNRIE
+423 
-436 YVGDVKEV
+436 GDQ
-444 MTADGKT
+444 A
-451 VDYYTDAK
+451 AW
-459 GNRLKK
+459 
-465 VGAGDNET
+465 DNFDS
-473 YYRVDDKGEYLY
+473 RVDDKGQRLY
-485 KFEIN
+485 KFQIN
-490 GKVVG
+490 GEVVG

-508 SINGNAD
+508 SINSNAD
-515 AGVTVN
+515 AGVTVS
-521 YSKITNQ
+521 YSKTTNQ
-528 FQFTTRET
+528 FQFTARET
-536 GAGSQIVMGDGL
+536 GASSRIVMGDGL
-548 AKALFGDTKGKDDKH
+548 ANALFGGGTNED
-563 PAGQDA
+563 GQDA

-574 VNGQELDGISRSS
+574 VNGQPLDGIKRSS
-587 NTFDVDGMSVSLK
+587 NTFDVDGMSISLK
-600 GTFGAY
+600 GTFGTYKADG
-606 NTDNDKLV
+606 TIDQ
-614 NATAAEADAVSFTAS
+614 TAAEADAVSFTAS

-660 PQQKSNGNYYEPLTE
+660 PQQKSNGKYYEPLTE
-675 EDKADMSESSI
+675 EDKAEMSESSI
-686 KAHEEKAK
+686 KAYEEKAK

-739 TLSLNEEKLRSALE
+739 TLSLNEEKLRAALE

-776 MQALKSPLD
+776 MQALKNPLD
-785 MYSKTQG
+785 MYGKTQG

-797 VQKAGSTLAPST
+797 VQKAGSTLAPTT

-864 LGNG
+864 LGTNG

>member
-1 MAVINR
+1 MA
-7 ERSIIMASIN
+7 
-17 SVSSSTSS
+17 SVSSVRSSSSS
-25 IYGSKNVISGLASG
+25 IYGNRNVISGLASG

-49 ISGYKTKISTLQQK
+49 VSGYKTKISTLQQK

-72 AYRSIIG
+72 VYRSIIG
-79 KMASFS
+79 KMSSFS

-94 TNLLSNS
+94 TNLLSS
-101 FFNQA
+101 GFFNQA
-106 VKVTAKGKY
+106 VKVTATGKY

-123 KTSSNVQ
+123 KTSSSVQ
-130 ILGVKQLAKAA
+130 ILGVKQLARAA
-141 TYTVSGIGDSKSA
+141 TYTVSGIGGSKSA
-154 VTPGIGGS
+154 DK
-162 TPAAT
+162 

-172 STVDLGAKKE
+172 SVVDLTEKKE

-195 GNRSYTIDFGELDIY
+195 GDRSFTLDFGELDIY
-210 TKPEE
+210 ENADK
-215 LADAIRSK
+215 LAEAIRSK
-223 LGEQTMTLSNGTSV
+223 LGEQTMTLSDGTSV
-237 TASEKID
+237 KVSEKID
-244 VKVNDEGNIE
+244 VKVNGEGNIE
-254 FFEKG
+254 FSEKG
-259 SAGNAVTISDA
+259 GAGNGVTISGT
-270 TGKIKD
+270 TGKLKENLD
-276 TLGIDPSKNESTLK
+276 VDGGTLK
-290 TKDVELVNRN
+290 TAGKTLSNKDA
-300 TTLGDYLTDKELTLT
+300 TLGDYLAGKELALT

-323 KLPKPEYKKNDNGA
+323 KLPEYKKDGTALSNDAYTTALQTKINEAFGA
-337 LILDA
+337 
-342 AGNKTLDVADYKDKL
+342 GKVAL
-357 EKAIAGAFGEGK
+357 EKVGAADGK
-369 VTVTAANQNGNSFS
+369 SFS
-383 LKFSTQ
+383 LKFSTTQ
-389 KGSTLSVSGD
+389 AGSTLSVSGD

-423 KKEDDWKPFNRIE
+423 GDKADVWNAFDKVEAE
-436 YVGDVKEV
+436 GDVKPV
-444 MTADGKT
+444 NKKGSSD
-451 VDYYTDAK
+451 VDYYIDSK
-459 GNRLKK
+459 GNRVKSEDGGK
-465 VGAGDNET
+465 T
-473 YYRVDDKGEYLY
+473 YYRVDDKGEFLREF
-485 KFEIN
+485 KIN
-490 GKVVG
+490 GKLVG
-495 EFSKNTALETVLT
+495 AFNKDTALETVLT

-515 AGVTVN
+515 AGVKVS
-521 YSKITNQ
+521 YSKTTNQ
-528 FQFTTRET
+528 FQFTTKES
-536 GAGSQIVMGDGL
+536 GASSRIDMGDGL
-548 AKALFGDTKGKDDKH
+548 ANALFGGGTKEDGL
-563 PAGQDA
+563 DA

-574 VNGQELDGISRSS
+574 VNGQPLNDISRSS

-600 GTFGAY
+600 GTF
-606 NTDNDKLV
+606 T
-614 NATAAEADAVSFTAS
+614 ATEADAVSFTSS

-646 NAMVTEIKNAYSTL
+646 NAMVTEIKNAYSTM
-660 PQQKSNGNYYEPLTE
+660 PQQKSNGKYYEPLTE

-686 KAHEEKAK
+686 KAYEEKAK

-768 SGSSTNGL
+768 SGSSSNGL

-850 IAQMNSQSSALAGF
+850 ISQMNSQSSSLASF
-864 LGNG
+864 LGSNG

>member
-1 MAVINR
+1 
-7 ERSIIMASIN
+7 MASVS
-17 SVSSSTSS
+17 SVSSSSSS
-25 IYGSKNVISGLASG
+25 IYGNRNVISGLASG

-49 ISGYKTKISTLQQK
+49 VSGYKTKISTLQQK

-72 AYRSIIG
+72 VYRSIIG
-79 KMASFS
+79 KMSSFS

-94 TNLLSNS
+94 TNLLSS
-101 FFNQA
+101 GFFNQA
-106 VKVTAKGKY
+106 VKVTATGKY

-123 KTSSNVQ
+123 KTSSSVQ
-130 ILGVKQLAKAA
+130 ILGVKQLARAA
-141 TYTVSGIGDSKSA
+141 TYTVSGIGGKTADK
-154 VTPGIGGS
+154 
-162 TPAAT
+162 

-172 STVDLGAKKE
+172 SAVDLSVKKE

-195 GNRSYTIDFGELDIY
+195 GDRSFTLDFGELDIY
-210 TKPEE
+210 QNAEE
-215 LADAIRSK
+215 LAKAIQSK
-223 LGEQTMTLSNGTSV
+223 LGEQTMTLSDGTSV
-237 TASEKID
+237 KVSEKID

-254 FFEKG
+254 FSEKG
-259 SAGNAVTISDA
+259 GAGNAVTISGA

-276 TLGIDPSKNESTLK
+276 TLKITADGTESTLN
-290 TKDVELVNRN
+290 TKNVELVDKSS
-300 TTLGDYLTDKELTLT
+300 TLGDYLSGKELTLT

-323 KLPKPEYKKNDNGA
+323 TLPEYKKDGTALSNDAYTTALQTKINEAFGA
-337 LILDA
+337 
-342 AGNKTLDVADYKDKL
+342 GKVAL
-357 EKAIAGAFGEGK
+357 EKVGAADGK
-369 VTVTAANQNGNSFS
+369 SFS
-383 LKFSTQ
+383 LKFSTTQ
-389 KGSTLSVSGD
+389 AGSTLSVSGD

-409 ATYVNTSKTLGELL
+409 ATYVNTSKTLDELL
-423 KKEDDWKPFNRIE
+423 GDKAVDWSKFE
-436 YVGDVKEV
+436 KVKAEGDVKPV
-444 MTADGKT
+444 NKKDGSG
-451 VDYYTDAK
+451 VDYYTDSK
-459 GNRLKK
+459 GNRVKSEDGGK
-465 VGAGDNET
+465 T
-473 YYRVDDKGEYLY
+473 YYRVDDKGEFLREF
-485 KFEIN
+485 KIN
-490 GKVVG
+490 GKLVG
-495 EFSKNTALETVLT
+495 AFNKDTALETVLT
-508 SINGNAD
+508 SINSNAD
-515 AGVTVN
+515 AGVKVS
-521 YSKITNQ
+521 YSKTTNQ

-536 GAGSQIVMGDGL
+536 GASSRIDMGDGL
-548 AKALFGDTKGKDDKH
+548 ANALFGGGKKDEGK
-563 PAGQDA
+563 DA
-569 IFSMK
+569 IFSMM

-606 NTDNDKLV
+606 GSSNTLGKDNIE
-614 NATAAEADAVSFTAS
+614 AAKADAVSFTSS
-629 SDADKIID
+629 SDADKIVD
-637 AIKSMVEDY
+637 TIKSMVEDY
-646 NAMVTEIKNAYSTL
+646 NAMVTEIKNAYSTM

-686 KAHEEKAK
+686 KAYEEKAK
-694 QGLLFADRDLSALYT
+694 QGLLFADRDLSALYS

-723 DLKAIG
+723 DLKSIG

-768 SGSSTNGL
+768 SGSSSNGL

-850 IAQMNSQSSALAGF
+850 ISQMNSQSSALASF
-864 LGNG
+864 LGSNG

>member
-1 MAVINR
+1 
-7 ERSIIMASIN
+7 MASVN
-17 SVSSSTSS
+17 SVRSSSSS
-25 IYGSKNVISGLASG
+25 IYGNKNVISGLASG

-49 ISGYKTKISTLQQK
+49 VSGYKTKISTLQQK

-72 AYRSIIG
+72 VYRSIIG

-94 TNLLSNS
+94 TNLLSSS

-106 VKVTAKGKY
+106 VKVTATGKY

-141 TYTVSGIGDSKSA
+141 TYTV
-154 VTPGIGGS
+154 PGIGGKTADKTDS
-162 TPAAT
+162 TGSK
-167 PEFTG
+167 PEEKPSFTG
-172 STVDLGAKKE
+172 SVVDLGAKKE

-195 GNRSYTIDFGELDIY
+195 GDRSFTLDFGELDIY
-210 TKPEE
+210 TKAEE

-223 LGEQTMTLSNGTSV
+223 LGEQTMTLSNGTTV
-237 TASEKID
+237 KASEKID
-244 VKVNDEGNIE
+244 VKVNDKGNIE

-259 SAGNAVTISDA
+259 SAGNTVTISGA

-276 TLGIDPSKNESTLK
+276 TLGIDPSKNESTLN
-290 TKDVELVNRN
+290 TKDVKLVNEDAK
-300 TTLGDYLTDKELTLT
+300 LGDYLTGKELALT

-323 KLPKPEYKKNDNGA
+323 KLPEYKKDGAALSNDAYIKA
-337 LILDA
+337 LQDEIDS
-342 AGNKTLDVADYKDKL
+342 
-357 EKAIAGAFGEGK
+357 AFGTGK
-369 VTVTAANQNGNSFS
+369 VTVTATAKNQDAQNKNSFA
-383 LKFSTQ
+383 LTFSTQ
-389 KGSTLSVSGD
+389 AGSTLSVSGD

-423 KKEDDWKPFNRIE
+423 GDNAGWETFEYMGDIKELRNE
-436 YVGDVKEV
+436 G
-444 MTADGKT
+444 G
-451 VDYYTDAK
+451 DYYTDAK
-459 GNRLKK
+459 GNRVKR
-465 VGAGDNET
+465 VET
-473 YYRVDDKGEYLY
+473 DGNYKYYRVDDKGEYLY
-485 KFEIN
+485 EFKIN
-490 GKVVG
+490 DTVVG
-495 EFSKNTALETVLT
+495 AFNKDTALETVLT

-515 AGVTVN
+515 AGVTVS

-536 GAGSQIVMGDGL
+536 GASSKIVMGDGL
-548 AKALFGDTKGKDDKH
+548 AKALFGDTKGKGDKH
-563 PAGQDA
+563 PTGQDA

-574 VNGQELDGISRSS
+574 VNDQLLDGISRSS

-606 NTDNDKLV
+606 KADKDELV
-614 NATAAEADAVSFTAS
+614 NAEAAEADAVSFTAS

-660 PQQKSNGNYYEPLTE
+660 PQQKSNGKYYEPLTE
-675 EDKADMSESSI
+675 EDKAEMSESSI
-686 KAHEEKAK
+686 KAYEEKAK

-739 TLSLNEEKLRSALE
+739 TLSLDESKLRSALE

-776 MQALKSPLD
+776 MQALKNPLD
-785 MYSKTQG
+785 MYGKTKG

-797 VQKAGSTLAPST
+797 VQKAGSTLAPTT

>member
-1 MAVINR
+1 MD
-7 ERSIIMASIN
+7 
-17 SVSSSTSS
+17 
-25 IYGSKNVISGLASG
+25 IY
-39 MDTESMIENA
+39 ENA
-49 ISGYKTKISTLQQK
+49 
-63 RTKVEWQQE
+63 
-72 AYRSIIG
+72 
-79 KMASFS
+79 
-85 DKYTSYASS
+85 DK
-94 TNLLSNS
+94 
-101 FFNQA
+101 
-106 VKVTAKGKY
+106 
-115 ADMVSASG
+115 
-123 KTSSNVQ
+123 
-130 ILGVKQLAKAA
+130 LA
-141 TYTVSGIGDSKSA
+141 
-154 VTPGIGGS
+154 
-162 TPAAT
+162 
-167 PEFTG
+167 E
-172 STVDLGAKKE
+172 
-182 LSNVSGSLTIKYG
+182 
-195 GNRSYTIDFGELDIY
+195 
-210 TKPEE
+210 
-215 LADAIRSK
+215 AIRSK
-223 LGEQTMTLSNGTSV
+223 LGEQTMTLSDGTSV
-237 TASEKID
+237 KASEKID

-254 FFEKG
+254 FSEKG
-259 SAGNAVTISDA
+259 GAGNAVTISGA

-300 TTLGDYLTDKELTLT
+300 TTLGDYLTGKELTLT

-323 KLPKPEYKKNDNGA
+323 TLPAYKND
-337 LILDA
+337 
-342 AGNKTLDVADYKDKL
+342 KDYITDLQTKIN
-357 EKAIAGAFGEGK
+357 EAFGENK
-369 VTVTAANQNGNSFS
+369 VKVNADDGNGFA
-383 LKFSTQ
+383 LKFSTTQ
-389 KGSTLSVSGD
+389 AGSTLSVSGD

-423 KKEDDWKPFNRIE
+423 KKEDDWKPSNRIE

-444 MTADGKT
+444 ENKNGEI
-451 VDYYTDAK
+451 DYYDAK

-465 VGAGDNET
+465 VEKDGNNT

-490 GKVVG
+490 GKLVG
-495 EFSKNTALETVLT
+495 AFNKDTALETVLT
-508 SINGNAD
+508 SINSNAD

-521 YSKITNQ
+521 YSKTTNQ
-528 FQFTTRET
+528 FQFTARET
-536 GAGSQIVMGDGL
+536 GASSKIVMGDGL
-548 AKALFGDTKGKDDKH
+548 AKALFGDTKGKGDKH
-563 PAGQDA
+563 PTGQDA

-606 NTDNDKLV
+606 NTNNDKLV
-614 NATAAEADAVSFTAS
+614 DAKAAEADAVSFTSS
-629 SDADKIID
+629 SDADKIVD

-646 NAMVTEIKNAYSTL
+646 NAMVTEIKNAYSTM

-686 KAHEEKAK
+686 KAYEEKAK

-739 TLSLNEEKLRSALE
+739 TLSLNEEKLRAALE

-768 SGSSTNGL
+768 GGSSTNGL

>member
-1 MAVINR
+1 MA
-7 ERSIIMASIN
+7 
-17 SVSSSTSS
+17 SVSSVRSSSSS
-25 IYGSKNVISGLASG
+25 IYGNRNVISGLASG

-49 ISGYKTKISTLQQK
+49 VSGYKTKISTLQQK

-72 AYRSIIG
+72 VYRSIIG
-79 KMASFS
+79 KMSSFS

-94 TNLLSNS
+94 TNLLSSS

-106 VKVTAKGKY
+106 VKVTATGKY

-123 KTSSNVQ
+123 KTSSSVQ
-130 ILGVKQLAKAA
+130 ILGVKQLARAA
-141 TYTVSGIGDSKSA
+141 TYTVSGIGGSKS
-154 VTPGIGGS
+154 T
-162 TPAAT
+162 AT

-172 STVDLGAKKE
+172 STVDLTEKKE

-195 GNRSYTIDFGELDIY
+195 GDRSFTLDFGELDIY
-210 TKPEE
+210 QNADE
-215 LADAIRSK
+215 LAKAIQSK
-223 LGEQTMTLSNGTSV
+223 LGEQTMTLSDGTSV
-237 TASEKID
+237 KASEKIKVE
-244 VKVNDEGNIE
+244 VKDKNIV
-254 FFEKG
+254 FSDNS
-259 SAGNAVTISDA
+259 SAGNAVTISGA

-276 TLGIDPSKNESTLK
+276 TLKITADGTESTLN
-290 TKDVELVNRN
+290 TKDVELVDKSS
-300 TTLGDYLTDKELTLT
+300 TLGDYLSGKELTLT

-323 KLPKPEYKKNDNGA
+323 ALPEYKKDGTALSNDAYTTALQTKINEAFGA
-337 LILDA
+337 
-342 AGNKTLDVADYKDKL
+342 GKVAL
-357 EKAIAGAFGEGK
+357 EKVGAADGK
-369 VTVTAANQNGNSFS
+369 SFS

-389 KGSTLSVSGD
+389 AGSTLSVSGD

-423 KKEDDWKPFNRIE
+423 GDKADVWNAFDKVEAE
-436 YVGDVKEV
+436 GDVKKV

-451 VDYYTDAK
+451 VDYYTDSK
-459 GNRLKK
+459 GNRVKSEDGGK
-465 VGAGDNET
+465 T
-473 YYRVDDKGEYLY
+473 YYRVDDKGEFLREF
-485 KFEIN
+485 KIN
-490 GKVVG
+490 GKLVG
-495 EFSKNTALETVLT
+495 AFNKDTALETVLT

-515 AGVTVN
+515 AGVKVS
-521 YSKITNQ
+521 YSKTTNQ
-528 FQFTTRET
+528 FQFTAKES
-536 GAGSQIVMGDGL
+536 GASSRIDMGDGL
-548 AKALFGDTKGKDDKH
+548 ANALFGGGTKEDGT
-563 PAGQDA
+563 DA

-574 VNGQELDGISRSS
+574 VNGQPLNDISRSS

-600 GTFGAY
+600 GTF
-606 NTDNDKLV
+606 T
-614 NATAAEADAVSFTAS
+614 ATEADAVSFTSS
-629 SDADKIID
+629 SDADKIVD

-646 NAMVTEIKNAYSTL
+646 NAMVTEIKNAYSTM

-686 KAHEEKAK
+686 KAYEEKAK

-739 TLSLNEEKLRSALE
+739 TLSLNEEKLRAALE

-768 SGSSTNGL
+768 SGSSSNGL

-850 IAQMNSQSSALAGF
+850 ISQMNSQSSALASF
-864 LGNG
+864 LGTNG

>member
-1 MAVINR
+1 MA
-7 ERSIIMASIN
+7 
-17 SVSSSTSS
+17 SVSSVRSSSSS
-25 IYGSKNVISGLASG
+25 IYGNRNVISGLASG

-49 ISGYKTKISTLQQK
+49 VSGYKTKISTLQQK

-72 AYRSIIG
+72 VYRSIIG
-79 KMASFS
+79 KMSSFS

-94 TNLLSNS
+94 TNLLSS
-101 FFNQA
+101 GFFNQA
-106 VKVTAKGKY
+106 VKVTATGKY

-123 KTSSNVQ
+123 KTSSSVQ
-130 ILGVKQLAKAA
+130 ILGVKQLARAA
-141 TYTVSGIGDSKSA
+141 TYTVSGIGGSKSA
-154 VTPGIGGS
+154 DK
-162 TPAAT
+162 

-172 STVDLGAKKE
+172 SAVDLSVKKE

-195 GNRSYTIDFGELDIY
+195 GDRSFTLDFGELDIY
-210 TKPEE
+210 QNADE
-215 LADAIRSK
+215 LAKAIQSK
-223 LGEQTMTLSNGTSV
+223 LGEQTMTLSDGTSV
-237 TASEKID
+237 KVSEKID

-254 FFEKG
+254 FSEKG
-259 SAGNAVTISDA
+259 GAGNAVTISGA

-276 TLGIDPSKNESTLK
+276 TLKITADGTESTLN
-290 TKDVELVNRN
+290 TKDVELVNKSS
-300 TTLGDYLTDKELTLT
+300 TLGDYLSGKELTLT

-323 KLPKPEYKKNDNGA
+323 ELPEYKKDGTALSNDAYTTALQTKINEAFGA
-337 LILDA
+337 
-342 AGNKTLDVADYKDKL
+342 GKVAL
-357 EKAIAGAFGEGK
+357 EKVGAADGK
-369 VTVTAANQNGNSFS
+369 SFS
-383 LKFSTQ
+383 LKFSTTQ
-389 KGSTLSVSGD
+389 AGSTLSVSGD

-423 KKEDDWKPFNRIE
+423 GDKAVDWSKFE
-436 YVGDVKEV
+436 KVKAEGDVKPV
-444 MTADGKT
+444 NKKDGSG

-459 GNRLKK
+459 GNRVKSEDGGK
-465 VGAGDNET
+465 T
-473 YYRVDDKGEYLY
+473 YYRVDDKGEFLREF
-485 KFEIN
+485 KIN
-490 GKVVG
+490 GKLVG
-495 EFSKNTALETVLT
+495 AFNKDTALETVLT
-508 SINGNAD
+508 SINSNAD
-515 AGVTVN
+515 AGVKVS
-521 YSKITNQ
+521 YSKTTNQ
-528 FQFTTRET
+528 FQFTAKES
-536 GAGSQIVMGDGL
+536 GASSRIDMGDGL
-548 AKALFGDTKGKDDKH
+548 ANALFGGGKKDE
-563 PAGQDA
+563 GQDA
-569 IFSMK
+569 IFSMM

-606 NTDNDKLV
+606 GSSNTLGKDNIE
-614 NATAAEADAVSFTAS
+614 AAKADAVSFTSS
-629 SDADKIID
+629 SDADKIVD
-637 AIKSMVEDY
+637 TIKSMVEDY
-646 NAMVTEIKNAYSTL
+646 NAMVTEIKNAYSTM

-686 KAHEEKAK
+686 KAYEEKAK
-694 QGLLFADRDLSALYT
+694 QGLLFADRDLSALYS

-739 TLSLNEEKLRSALE
+739 TLSLNEEKLRAALE
-753 TDPDKVRDVFSKSVA
+753 TDPDKVRDVFSKSMA
-768 SGSSTNGL
+768 SGSSSNGL

-850 IAQMNSQSSALAGF
+850 ISQMNSQSSALASF
-864 LGNG
+864 LGSNG

>member
-1 MAVINR
+1 
-7 ERSIIMASIN
+7 MASVS
-17 SVSSSTSS
+17 SVSSSSSS
-25 IYGSKNVISGLASG
+25 IYGNRNVISGLASG

-49 ISGYKTKISTLQQK
+49 VSGYKTKISTLQQK

-72 AYRSIIG
+72 VYRSIIG
-79 KMASFS
+79 KMSSFS

-94 TNLLSNS
+94 TNLLSS
-101 FFNQA
+101 GFFNQA
-106 VKVTAKGKY
+106 VKVTATGKY

-123 KTSSNVQ
+123 KTSSSVQ
-130 ILGVKQLAKAA
+130 ILGVKQLARAA
-141 TYTVSGIGDSKSA
+141 TYTVSGIGGSKSA
-154 VTPGIGGS
+154 DK
-162 TPAAT
+162 

-172 STVDLGAKKE
+172 STVDLTEKKE

-195 GNRSYTIDFGELDIY
+195 GDRSFTLDFGELDIY
-210 TKPEE
+210 QNADE
-215 LADAIRSK
+215 LAKAIQSK
-223 LGEQTMTLSNGTSV
+223 LGEQTMTLSDGTSV
-237 TASEKID
+237 KASEKID

-254 FFEKG
+254 FSEKG
-259 SAGNAVTISDA
+259 GAGNAVTISGA

-276 TLGIDPSKNESTLK
+276 TLKITADGTESTLN
-290 TKDVELVNRN
+290 TKDVELVDKSS
-300 TTLGDYLTDKELTLT
+300 TLGDYLSGKELTLT

-323 KLPKPEYKKNDNGA
+323 KLPEYKKDGTALSNDAYTTALQTKINEAFGA
-337 LILDA
+337 
-342 AGNKTLDVADYKDKL
+342 GKVAL
-357 EKAIAGAFGEGK
+357 EKVGAADGK
-369 VTVTAANQNGNSFS
+369 SFS
-383 LKFSTQ
+383 LKFSTTQ
-389 KGSTLSVSGD
+389 AGSTLSVSGD

-423 KKEDDWKPFNRIE
+423 GDKAVDWSKFE
-436 YVGDVKEV
+436 KVKAEGDVKPV
-444 MTADGKT
+444 NKKDGSG
-451 VDYYTDAK
+451 VDYYTDSK
-459 GNRLKK
+459 GNRVKSEDGGK
-465 VGAGDNET
+465 T
-473 YYRVDDKGEYLY
+473 YYRVDDKGEFLREF
-485 KFEIN
+485 KIN
-490 GKVVG
+490 GKLVG
-495 EFSKNTALETVLT
+495 AFNKDTALETVLT

-521 YSKITNQ
+521 YSKTTNQ
-528 FQFTTRET
+528 FQFTAKES
-536 GAGSQIVMGDGL
+536 GASSRIDMGDGL
-548 AKALFGDTKGKDDKH
+548 ANALFGGGKKDEGK
-563 PAGQDA
+563 DA
-569 IFSMK
+569 IFSMM

-600 GTFGAY
+600 GTF
-606 NTDNDKLV
+606 T
-614 NATAAEADAVSFTAS
+614 ATEADAVSFTSS

-646 NAMVTEIKNAYSTL
+646 NAMVTEIKNAYSTM

-686 KAHEEKAK
+686 KAYEEKAK
-694 QGLLFADRDLSALYT
+694 QGLLFADRDLSALYS

-739 TLSLNEEKLRSALE
+739 TLSLNEEKLRAALE

-768 SGSSTNGL
+768 SGSSSNGL

-850 IAQMNSQSSALAGF
+850 ISQMNSQSSALASF
-864 LGNG
+864 LGSNG

>member
-1 MAVINR
+1 
-7 ERSIIMASIN
+7 MASVS
-17 SVSSSTSS
+17 SVSSSSSS
-25 IYGSKNVISGLASG
+25 IYGNKNVISGLASG

-49 ISGYKTKISTLQQK
+49 VSGYKTKISTLQQK

-72 AYRSIIG
+72 VYRSIIG
-79 KMASFS
+79 KMSSFS

-94 TNLLSNS
+94 TNLLSSS

-106 VKVTAKGKY
+106 VKVTAAGKY

-130 ILGVKQLAKAA
+130 ILGVKQLARAA
-141 TYTVSGIGDSKSA
+141 TYTVSGIGGKTADK
-154 VTPGIGGS
+154 
-162 TPAAT
+162 

-172 STVDLGAKKE
+172 SVVDLSEKKE
-182 LSNVSGSLTIKYG
+182 LSNISGSLTIKYG
-195 GNRSYTIDFGELDIY
+195 GDRSYTIDFGELDIY
-210 TKPEE
+210 ESADK
-215 LADAIRSK
+215 LAEAIRSK
-223 LGEQTMTLSNGTSV
+223 LGEQTMTLSDGTSV
-237 TASEKID
+237 KVSERID
-244 VKVNDEGNIE
+244 VKVNGDGNIE
-254 FFEKG
+254 FSDKT
-259 SAGNAVTISDA
+259 SAGNAVTISGT
-270 TGKIKD
+270 TGKLKENLD
-276 TLGIDPSKNESTLK
+276 VDGGTLK
-290 TKDVELVNRN
+290 TAGKTLSNKDA
-300 TTLGDYLTDKELTLT
+300 TLGEYLSGKELTLT

-323 KLPKPEYKKNDNGA
+323 ELPEYQSGMKPEDYAKA
-337 LILDA
+337 LEDKIAKSFNEIDKPSDA
-342 AGNKTLDVADYKDKL
+342 R
-357 EKAIAGAFGEGK
+357 K
-369 VTVTAANQNGNSFS
+369 VTVTAKNQDAQNKNSFA
-383 LKFSTQ
+383 LTFSTQ
-389 KGSTLSVSGD
+389 AGSTMAVSGD

-409 ATYVNTSKTLGELL
+409 TTYVNTSKTLGELL
-423 KKEDDWKPFNRIE
+423 DGQKWNAFNRIE
-436 YVGDVKEV
+436 VVGDIKEV
-444 MTADGKT
+444 KNENGDI
-451 VDYYTDAK
+451 VYYTDAK

-465 VGAGDNET
+465 DGEK
-473 YYRVDDKGEYLY
+473 YYRVDGKDEYLY
-485 KFEIN
+485 EFKIN
-490 GKVVG
+490 DKVVG

-521 YSKITNQ
+521 YSKTTNQ
-528 FQFTTRET
+528 FQFTAKES
-536 GAGSQIVMGDGL
+536 GAASRIEMGDGL
-548 AKALFGDTKGKDDKH
+548 AKTLFGDTKATGASYT
-563 PAGQDA
+563 AGEDA

-574 VNGQELDGISRSS
+574 VNEKLLDGVKRSS

-600 GTFGAY
+600 GTFGTYKADDG
-606 NTDNDKLV
+606 TIDQ
-614 NATAAEADAVSFTAS
+614 TAAEADAVSFTVS
-629 SDADKIID
+629 SDADKIVD

-660 PQQKSNGNYYEPLTE
+660 PQQKSNGKYYEPLTE

-686 KAHEEKAK
+686 KAYEEKAK
-694 QGLLFADRDLSALYT
+694 QGLLFADRDLSSLYS

-739 TLSLNEEKLRSALE
+739 TLSLNEDKLRAALE
-753 TDPDKVRDVFSKSVA
+753 TDADKVRDVFSKSMDSGA
-768 SGSSTNGL
+768 SSNGL

-785 MYSKTQG
+785 MYSKVQG

-850 IAQMNSQSSALAGF
+850 IAQMNSQSSALASF
-864 LGNG
+864 LGTNG

>member
-1 MAVINR
+1 
-7 ERSIIMASIN
+7 MASIS
-17 SVSSSTSS
+17 SVSNSSSS
-25 IYGSKNVISGLASG
+25 IYGNKNVISGLASG

-49 ISGYKTKISTLQQK
+49 VSGYKTKISTLQQK

-72 AYRSIIG
+72 VYRSIIG

-94 TNLLSNS
+94 TNLLSSS

-106 VKVTAKGKY
+106 VKVTATGKY

-130 ILGVKQLAKAA
+130 ILGVKQLAKTA
-141 TYTVSGIGDSKSA
+141 TYTV
-154 VTPGIGGS
+154 PGIGGS
-162 TPAAT
+162 NAKN

-172 STVDLGAKKE
+172 SAVDLGGEMK

-195 GNRSYTIDFGELDIY
+195 GDRSYTIDFGELDIY
-210 TKPEE
+210 ESADK
-215 LADAIRSK
+215 LAEAIRSK
-223 LGEQTMTLSNGTSV
+223 LGEQTMTLSDGTSKKV
-237 TASEKID
+237 SEIINVEAKDGKITFSD
-244 VKVNDEGNIE
+244 ISN
-254 FFEKG
+254 
-259 SAGNAVTISDA
+259 AGNAVTISGA

-276 TLGIDPSKNESTLK
+276 TLKIAADGTESTLN
-290 TKDVELVNRN
+290 TNGADMVEK
-300 TTLGDYLTDKELTLT
+300 TTLGEYLTGKELTLT

-323 KLPKPEYKKNDNGA
+323 KLPEYKKDTTTANDYITA
-337 LILDA
+337 LQTEI
-342 AGNKTLDVADYKDKL
+342 NN
-357 EKAIAGAFGEGK
+357 AFGKGK
-369 VTVTAANQNGNSFS
+369 VTVTVPAENQKDNSFA
-383 LKFSTQ
+383 LKFSTTQ
-389 KGSTLSVSGD
+389 AGSTMAVSGD
-399 AAKALGLDKA
+399 TAKALGLDKA
-409 ATYVNTSKTLGELL
+409 ATYVTSKTLGELL
-423 KKEDDWKPFNRIE
+423 GNKTVDWSKFE
-436 YVGDVKEV
+436 KVKAEGDVKPV
-444 MTADGKT
+444 NKKDGSG

-459 GNRLKK
+459 GNR
-465 VGAGDNET
+465 VDADGN
-473 YYRVDDKGEYLY
+473 RVDDKGEYLY
-485 KFEIN
+485 EFKIN
-490 GKVVG
+490 GKLVG
-495 EFSKNTALETVLT
+495 AFNKDTALETVLT

-521 YSKITNQ
+521 YSKTTNQ

-536 GAGSQIVMGDGL
+536 GKSSQIVMGDGL
-548 AKALFGDTKGKDDKH
+548 AKALFGDTGGKDGKQH
-563 PAGQDA
+563 PTGEDA

-574 VNGQELDGISRSS
+574 VNDQLLDGISRSS

-600 GTFGAY
+600 GTFGEY
-606 NTDNDKLV
+606 NDTTKKLKEL
-614 NATAAEADAVSFTAS
+614 AAAKADAVSFTAS
-629 SDADKIID
+629 SDADKIVD

-646 NAMVTEIKNAYSTL
+646 NAMVTEIKNAYSTM
-660 PQQKSNGNYYEPLTE
+660 PQQKSNGKYYEPLTE

-686 KAHEEKAK
+686 KAYEEKAK
-694 QGLLFADRDLSALYT
+694 QGLLFADRDLSALYS

-739 TLSLNEEKLRSALE
+739 TLSLNENKLRAALE

-768 SGSSTNGL
+768 SGSSSNGL

-785 MYSKTQG
+785 MYSKVQG

-797 VQKAGSTLAPST
+797 VQKAGSTLAPTT
-809 LYKNTLQNKLDDIDT
+809 LYKNTLQNKLDDFDT

-850 IAQMNSQSSALAGF
+850 ISQMNSQSSALAGF

>member
-1 MAVINR
+1 MA
-7 ERSIIMASIN
+7 
-17 SVSSSTSS
+17 SVSSVRSSSSS
-25 IYGSKNVISGLASG
+25 IYGNRNVISGLASG

-49 ISGYKTKISTLQQK
+49 VSGYKTKISTLQQK

-72 AYRSIIG
+72 VYRSIIG
-79 KMASFS
+79 KMSSFS

-94 TNLLSNS
+94 TNLLSS
-101 FFNQA
+101 GFFNQA
-106 VKVTAKGKY
+106 VKVTATGKY

-123 KTSSNVQ
+123 KTSSSVQ
-130 ILGVKQLAKAA
+130 ILGVKQLARAA
-141 TYTVSGIGDSKSA
+141 TYTVSGIG
-154 VTPGIGGS
+154 GS
-162 TPAAT
+162 TADNPS
-167 PEFTG
+167 FTG
-172 STVDLGAKKE
+172 SKVNLNTPKE

-195 GNRSYTIDFGELDIY
+195 GDRSFTLDFGELDIY
-210 TKPEE
+210 KDAEA

-223 LGEQTMTLSNGTSV
+223 LGEQTMTLSDGTSV
-237 TASEKID
+237 KVSEKID
-244 VKVNDEGNIE
+244 VKVNGEGNIE
-254 FFEKG
+254 FSEKG
-259 SAGNAVTISDA
+259 GAGNGVTISGT
-270 TGKIKD
+270 TGKLKENLD
-276 TLGIDPSKNESTLK
+276 VDGGTLK
-290 TKDVELVNRN
+290 TAGKTLSNKDA
-300 TTLGDYLTDKELTLT
+300 TLGDYLAGKELALT

-323 KLPKPEYKKNDNGA
+323 KLPEYKNDKDYITD
-337 LILDA
+337 LQTEI
-342 AGNKTLDVADYKDKL
+342 NKAFGDKVKL
-357 EKAIAGAFGEGK
+357 EK
-369 VTVTAANQNGNSFS
+369 GNATNEKGFS

-423 KKEDDWKPFNRIE
+423 GDKADVWNAFDKVEAE
-436 YVGDVKEV
+436 GDVKPV
-444 MTADGKT
+444 NKKDGSG

-459 GNRLKK
+459 GNRVKSEDGGK
-465 VGAGDNET
+465 T
-473 YYRVDDKGEYLY
+473 YYRVDDKGEFLREF
-485 KFEIN
+485 KIN
-490 GKVVG
+490 GKLVG
-495 EFSKNTALETVLT
+495 AFNKDTALETVLT

-515 AGVTVN
+515 VGVKVS
-521 YSKITNQ
+521 YSKTTNQ
-528 FQFTTRET
+528 FQFTARET
-536 GAGSQIVMGDGL
+536 GAGSLDMGDGL
-548 AKALFGDTKGKDDKH
+548 AKALFGGGTKEDGL
-563 PAGQDA
+563 DA

-574 VNGQELDGISRSS
+574 VNGQTLDGISRSS

-600 GTFGAY
+600 GTF
-606 NTDNDKLV
+606 T
-614 NATAAEADAVSFTAS
+614 ATEADAVSFTSS

-646 NAMVTEIKNAYSTL
+646 NAMVTEIKNAYSTM
-660 PQQKSNGNYYEPLTE
+660 PQQKSNGKYYEPLTE

-686 KAHEEKAK
+686 KAYEEKAK
-694 QGLLFADRDLSALYT
+694 QGLLFADRDLSALYS

-739 TLSLNEEKLRSALE
+739 TLSLNEEKLRAALE

-768 SGSSTNGL
+768 SGSSSNGL

-850 IAQMNSQSSALAGF
+850 ISQMNSQSSALASF
-864 LGNG
+864 LGSNG

>member
-210 TKPEE
+210 TDANG

-223 LGEQTMTLSNGTSV
+223 LGEQTMTLSDGTSV

>member
-1 MAVINR
+1 
-7 ERSIIMASIN
+7 MASVS
-17 SVSSSTSS
+17 SVSSSSSS
-25 IYGSKNVISGLASG
+25 IYGNKNVISGLASG

-49 ISGYKTKISTLQQK
+49 VSGYKTKISTLQQK

-72 AYRSIIG
+72 VYRSIIS
-79 KMASFS
+79 KMSSFS

-94 TNLLSNS
+94 TNLLSSS

-106 VKVTAKGKY
+106 VKVTSAGKY

-123 KTSSNVQ
+123 KTDSSVQ

-141 TYTVSGIGDSKSA
+141 TYTVSGIGDSKPADKSD
-154 VTPGIGGS
+154 S
-162 TPAAT
+162 TVSKSEEKPS
-167 PEFTG
+167 FTG
-172 STVDLGAKKE
+172 SAVDLSEKKE

-195 GNRSYTIDFGELDIY
+195 SDRSYTIDFGELDIY
-210 TKPEE
+210 ESADK

-223 LGEQTMTLSNGTSV
+223 LGEQTMTLSDGTSV
-237 TASEKID
+237 KVGDKID
-244 VKVNDEGNIE
+244 VKVNGDGNIE
-254 FFEKG
+254 FSDNSG
-259 SAGNAVTISDA
+259 AGNTVSISNA

-276 TLGIDPSKNESTLK
+276 TLGIDTSVNESTLH
-290 TKDVELVNRN
+290 TKNAVLSNKDA
-300 TTLGDYLTDKELTLT
+300 TLGDYLTGKELALT

-323 KLPKPEYKKNDNGA
+323 TLPAYKNDKDYITDLQTKINKAFGDA
-337 LILDA
+337 LV
-342 AGNKTLDVADYKDKL
+342 AGDQTQIDSAFNEGKIKVKL
-357 EKAIAGAFGEGK
+357 EKVDAADGK
-369 VTVTAANQNGNSFS
+369 GFS

-389 KGSTLSVSGD
+389 EGSTLSASGD
-399 AAKALGLDKA
+399 TAKALGLDKA
-409 ATYVNTSKTLGELL
+409 STYINTSKTLGELL
-423 KKEDDWKPFNRIE
+423 
-436 YVGDVKEV
+436 GDQ
-444 MTADGKT
+444 A
-451 VDYYTDAK
+451 AW
-459 GNRLKK
+459 
-465 VGAGDNET
+465 DNFDSQ
-473 YYRVDDKGEYLY
+473 VDDKGQRLY
-485 KFEIN
+485 KFKIN
-490 GKVVG
+490 GEVVG

-508 SINGNAD
+508 SINSNAD
-515 AGVTVN
+515 AGVTVS
-521 YSKITNQ
+521 YSKTTNQ
-528 FQFTTRET
+528 FQFTARET
-536 GAGSQIVMGDGL
+536 GASSRIVMGDGL
-548 AKALFGDTKGKDDKH
+548 ANALFGGGTNED
-563 PAGQDA
+563 GQDA

-574 VNGQELDGISRSS
+574 VNGQPLDGIKRSS
-587 NTFDVDGMSVSLK
+587 NTFDVDGMSISLK
-600 GTFGAY
+600 GTFGTYKADG
-606 NTDNDKLV
+606 TIDQ
-614 NATAAEADAVSFTAS
+614 TAAEADAVSFTAS

-660 PQQKSNGNYYEPLTE
+660 PQQKSNGKYYEPLTE
-675 EDKADMSESSI
+675 EDRAEMSESSI
-686 KAHEEKAK
+686 KAYEEKAK

-739 TLSLNEEKLRSALE
+739 TLSLNEEKLRAALE

-776 MQALKSPLD
+776 MQALKNPLD
-785 MYSKTQG
+785 MYGKTQG

-797 VQKAGSTLAPST
+797 VQKAGSTLAPTT

-864 LGNG
+864 LGTNG

>member
-1 MAVINR
+1 
-7 ERSIIMASIN
+7 MASVN
-17 SVSSSTSS
+17 SVSSSSSS
-25 IYGSKNVISGLASG
+25 IYGNRNVISGLASG

-72 AYRSIIG
+72 VYRSIIG

-94 TNLLSNS
+94 TNLLSSS

-106 VKVTAKGKY
+106 VKVTATGKY

-141 TYTVSGIGDSKSA
+141 TYTVSGIGGSK
-154 VTPGIGGS
+154 
-162 TPAAT
+162 
-167 PEFTG
+167 PEEKPSFTG
-172 STVDLGAKKE
+172 SAVDLTKTQE

-195 GNRSYTIDFGELDIY
+195 GDRSYTIDFGELENYADVN
-210 TKPEE
+210 KM
-215 LADAIRSK
+215 ADAIRSK

-237 TASEKID
+237 KASEKIKVE
-244 VKVNDEGNIE
+244 VKDGNIV
-254 FFEKG
+254 F
-259 SAGNAVTISDA
+259 SDNSTAGNAVTISGA
-270 TGKIKD
+270 TGKIQK
-276 TLGIDPSKNESTLK
+276 TLGIDPSKNESTLN
-290 TKDVELVNRN
+290 TKDVDLVD
-300 TTLGDYLTDKELTLT
+300 TSSTLGDYLSGKELTLT

-323 KLPKPEYKKNDNGA
+323 KLPEPKYTNNDK
-337 LILDA
+337 
-342 AGNKTLDVADYKDKL
+342 KTLNVKAYQDDL
-357 EKAIAGAFGEGK
+357 QKAIEGAFGAGK
-369 VTVTAANQNGNSFS
+369 VTVTAKNQDAQNKNIFD
-383 LKFSTQ
+383 LTFSTQ
-389 KGSTLSVSGD
+389 AGSTLSVSGD
-399 AAKALGLDKA
+399 TAKALGLDKA

-423 KKEDDWKPFNRIE
+423 GNVDWNNKFE
-436 YVGDVKEV
+436 KVKAEGDVKPV
-444 MTADGKT
+444 NKKDGT
-451 VDYYTDAK
+451 GVDYYTDSK
-459 GNRLKK
+459 GNRVKQDK
-465 VGAGDNET
+465 DNN
-473 YYRVDDKGEYLY
+473 YYRVDDKGEFLREF
-485 KFEIN
+485 KIN
-490 GKVVG
+490 GKLVG
-495 EFSKNTALETVLT
+495 AFNKDTALETVLT

-515 AGVTVN
+515 AGVTVS
-521 YSKITNQ
+521 YSKTTNQ

-536 GAGSQIVMGDGL
+536 GASSQINMGDGL
-548 AKALFGDTKGKDDKH
+548 AKALFGNPGDCHGE
-563 PAGQDA
+563 DA
-569 IFSMK
+569 IFSMM
-574 VNGQELDGISRSS
+574 VNGKELDGISRSS

-600 GTFGAY
+600 GTFGEYDDA
-606 NTDNDKLV
+606 TKKLKEL
-614 NATAAEADAVSFTAS
+614 AAAKADAVSFTAS
-629 SDADKIID
+629 SDADKIVD

-646 NAMVTEIKNAYSTL
+646 NAMVTEIKNAYSTM
-660 PQQKSNGNYYEPLTE
+660 PQQKSNGKYYEPLTE

-686 KAHEEKAK
+686 KAYEEKAK

-739 TLSLNEEKLRSALE
+739 TLSLNEEKLRAALE

-768 SGSSTNGL
+768 SGSSSNGL

-850 IAQMNSQSSALAGF
+850 ISQMNSQSSALASF
-864 LGNG
+864 LGSNG

>member
-1 MAVINR
+1 MA
-7 ERSIIMASIN
+7 
-17 SVSSSTSS
+17 SVSSVRSSSSS
-25 IYGSKNVISGLASG
+25 IYGNRNVISGLASG

-49 ISGYKTKISTLQQK
+49 VSGYKTKISTLQQK

-72 AYRSIIG
+72 VYRSIIG
-79 KMASFS
+79 KMSSFS

-94 TNLLSNS
+94 TNLLSS
-101 FFNQA
+101 GFFNQA
-106 VKVTAKGKY
+106 VKVTATGKY

-123 KTSSNVQ
+123 KTSSSVQ
-130 ILGVKQLAKAA
+130 ILGVKQLARAA
-141 TYTVSGIGDSKSA
+141 TYTVSGIGGSKSA
-154 VTPGIGGS
+154 DK
-162 TPAAT
+162 

-172 STVDLGAKKE
+172 SVVDLTEKKE

-195 GNRSYTIDFGELDIY
+195 GDRSFTIDFGELDIY
-210 TKPEE
+210 ENADK
-215 LADAIRSK
+215 LAEAIRSK
-223 LGEQTMTLSNGTSV
+223 LGEQTMTLSDGTSV
-237 TASEKID
+237 KVSEKID
-244 VKVNDEGNIE
+244 VKVNDAGNIE
-254 FFEKG
+254 FSEKG
-259 SAGNAVTISDA
+259 GAGNGVTISGT
-270 TGKIKD
+270 TGKLKENLD
-276 TLGIDPSKNESTLK
+276 VDGGTLK
-290 TKDVELVNRN
+290 TAGKTLSNKDAK
-300 TTLGDYLTDKELTLT
+300 LGDYLAGKELALT

-323 KLPKPEYKKNDNGA
+323 KLPEYKNDKDYITD
-337 LILDA
+337 LQTEI
-342 AGNKTLDVADYKDKL
+342 NKAFGDKVKL
-357 EKAIAGAFGEGK
+357 EK
-369 VTVTAANQNGNSFS
+369 GNATNEKGFS

-423 KKEDDWKPFNRIE
+423 GDKAVDWSKFE
-436 YVGDVKEV
+436 KVEAEGDVKPV
-444 MTADGKT
+444 NKKDGSG

-459 GNRLKK
+459 GNRVKSEDGGK
-465 VGAGDNET
+465 T
-473 YYRVDDKGEYLY
+473 YYRVDDKGEFLREF
-485 KFEIN
+485 KIN
-490 GKVVG
+490 GKLVG
-495 EFSKNTALETVLT
+495 AFNKDTALETVLT

-515 AGVTVN
+515 VGVKVS
-521 YSKITNQ
+521 YSKTTNQ

-548 AKALFGDTKGKDDKH
+548 AKTLFGDTEDVNKDTGVNEKTGASYSKGL
-563 PAGQDA
+563 DA
-569 IFSMK
+569 IFSMM
-574 VNGQELDGISRSS
+574 VNGQPLDGISRSS

-606 NTDNDKLV
+606 GSSNTLGKDNIE
-614 NATAAEADAVSFTAS
+614 AAKADAVSFTSS

-646 NAMVTEIKNAYSTL
+646 NAMVTEIKNAYSTM
-660 PQQKSNGNYYEPLTE
+660 PQQKSNGKYYEPLTE

-686 KAHEEKAK
+686 KAYEEKAK

-739 TLSLNEEKLRSALE
+739 TLSLNEEKLRAALE

-768 SGSSTNGL
+768 SGSSSNGL

-850 IAQMNSQSSALAGF
+850 ISQMNSQSSALASF
-864 LGNG
+864 LGSNG

>member
-1 MAVINR
+1 
-7 ERSIIMASIN
+7 MASVN
-17 SVSSSTSS
+17 SVSSSSSS
-25 IYGSKNVISGLASG
+25 IYGNRNVISGLASG

-49 ISGYKTKISTLQQK
+49 VSGYKTKISTLQQK

-72 AYRSIIG
+72 VYRSIIG
-79 KMASFS
+79 KMSSFS

-94 TNLLSNS
+94 TNLLSS
-101 FFNQA
+101 GFFNQA
-106 VKVTAKGKY
+106 VKVTATGKY

-123 KTSSNVQ
+123 KTSSSVQ
-130 ILGVKQLAKAA
+130 ILGVKQLARAA
-141 TYTVSGIGDSKSA
+141 TYTVSGIGGKTADK
-154 VTPGIGGS
+154 
-162 TPAAT
+162 

-172 STVDLGAKKE
+172 SAVDLSVKKE

-195 GNRSYTIDFGELDIY
+195 GDRSFTLDFGELDIY
-210 TKPEE
+210 QNADE
-215 LADAIRSK
+215 LAKAIQSK
-223 LGEQTMTLSNGTSV
+223 LGEQTMTLSDGTSV
-237 TASEKID
+237 KASEKID

-254 FFEKG
+254 FSEKG
-259 SAGNAVTISDA
+259 GAGNAVTISGA

-276 TLGIDPSKNESTLK
+276 TLKITADGTESTLN
-290 TKDVELVNRN
+290 TKDVELVDKSS
-300 TTLGDYLTDKELTLT
+300 TLGDYLSGKELTLT

-323 KLPKPEYKKNDNGA
+323 ELPEYKKDGTALSNDAYTTALQTKINEAFGA
-337 LILDA
+337 
-342 AGNKTLDVADYKDKL
+342 GKVAL
-357 EKAIAGAFGEGK
+357 EKVGAADGK
-369 VTVTAANQNGNSFS
+369 SFS
-383 LKFSTQ
+383 LKFSTTQ
-389 KGSTLSVSGD
+389 AGSTLSVSGD

-423 KKEDDWKPFNRIE
+423 GDKADVWNAFDKVEAE
-436 YVGDVKEV
+436 GDVKPV
-444 MTADGKT
+444 NKKDGSG
-451 VDYYTDAK
+451 VDYYTDSK
-459 GNRLKK
+459 GNRVKSEDGGK
-465 VGAGDNET
+465 T
-473 YYRVDDKGEYLY
+473 YYRVDDKGEFLREF
-485 KFEIN
+485 KIN
-490 GKVVG
+490 GKLVG
-495 EFSKNTALETVLT
+495 AFNKDTALETVLT

-515 AGVTVN
+515 AGVKVS
-521 YSKITNQ
+521 YSKTTNQ
-528 FQFTTRET
+528 FQFTARET
-536 GAGSQIVMGDGL
+536 GAGSLDMGDGL
-548 AKALFGDTKGKDDKH
+548 AKALFGGGTKEDGL
-563 PAGQDA
+563 DA

-587 NTFDVDGMSVSLK
+587 NTFDVDGMSISLK

-606 NTDNDKLV
+606 GSSNTLGKDNIE
-614 NATAAEADAVSFTAS
+614 AAKADAVSFTSS
-629 SDADKIID
+629 SDADKIVD
-637 AIKSMVEDY
+637 TIKSMVEDY
-646 NAMVTEIKNAYSTL
+646 NAMVTEIKNAYSTM

-686 KAHEEKAK
+686 KAYEEKAK

-709 QLTSAISMSGKDGA
+709 KLTSAISMSGKDGA

-739 TLSLNEEKLRSALE
+739 TLSLNEEKLRAALE
-753 TDPDKVRDVFSKSVA
+753 TDPDKVRDVFSKSMA
-768 SGSSTNGL
+768 SGSSSNGL

-850 IAQMNSQSSALAGF
+850 ISQMNSQSSALASF
-864 LGNG
+864 LGSNG

>member
-1 MAVINR
+1 
-7 ERSIIMASIN
+7 MASVN
-17 SVSSSTSS
+17 SVSSSSSS
-25 IYGSKNVISGLASG
+25 IYGNRNVISGLASG

-72 AYRSIIG
+72 VYRSIIG

-130 ILGVKQLAKAA
+130 ILGVKRLAKAA
-141 TYTVSGIGDSKSA
+141 TYTVSGIGGSKSA
-154 VTPGIGGS
+154 
-162 TPAAT
+162 AK

-172 STVDLGAKKE
+172 SAVDLTKTQE

-195 GNRSYTIDFGELDIY
+195 GDRSYTIDFGELENYADVD
-210 TKPEE
+210 KM
-215 LADAIRSK
+215 ADAIRSK
-223 LGEQTMTLSNGTSV
+223 LGEQTMTLSDGTSV
-237 TASEKID
+237 KVSEKI
-244 VKVNDEGNIE
+244 KVEVTDGNIV
-254 FFEKG
+254 F
-259 SAGNAVTISDA
+259 SDNSTAGNAVTISGA
-270 TGKIKD
+270 TGKIKE
-276 TLGIDPSKNESTLK
+276 TLGIAPSKNESTLN
-290 TKDVELVNRN
+290 TKDVKLVNEDAK
-300 TTLGDYLTDKELTLT
+300 LGDYLAGKELTLT
-315 LDGVTKKI
+315 LNGVTKKI
-323 KLPKPEYKKNDNGA
+323 TLPEPKYTDNDK
-337 LILDA
+337 
-342 AGNKTLDVADYKDKL
+342 KTLNVTAYKDDL
-357 EKAIAGAFGEGK
+357 QKAIEGAFGAGK
-369 VTVTAANQNGNSFS
+369 VTVTAKNQDAQNKNIFD
-383 LKFSTQ
+383 LTFSTQ
-389 KGSTLSVSGD
+389 AGSTLSVSGD

-409 ATYVNTSKTLGELL
+409 ATYVNTSKTLGELGIQNWDNF
-423 KKEDDWKPFNRIE
+423 KKVEAE
-436 YVGDVKEV
+436 GDVKPV
-444 MTADGKT
+444 NKKDGT
-451 VDYYTDAK
+451 GVDYYTDSK
-459 GNRLKK
+459 GNRVKK
-465 VGAGDNET
+465 EDGGNT
-473 YYRVDDKGEYLY
+473 WYRVDDKGEYLREF
-485 KFEIN
+485 KIN
-490 GKVVG
+490 GKLVG
-495 EFSKNTALETVLT
+495 AFNKDTALETVLT

-521 YSKITNQ
+521 YSKTTNQ

-536 GAGSQIVMGDGL
+536 GASSQIKMGDGL
-548 AKALFGDTKGKDDKH
+548 AKTLFGDTEKLGT
-563 PAGQDA
+563 DA
-569 IFSMK
+569 SYSEGRDAEFSMK
-574 VNGQELDGISRSS
+574 VNGQPLYNVKRSS
-587 NTFDVDGMSVSLK
+587 NTFDVDGMSISLK
-600 GTFGAY
+600 GTFAY
-606 NTDNDKLV
+606 DANGKIDQK
-614 NATAAEADAVSFTAS
+614 AAKADAVSFTSS
-629 SDADKIID
+629 SDADKIVD

-646 NAMVTEIKNAYSTL
+646 NAMVTEIKNAYSTM
-660 PQQKSNGNYYEPLTE
+660 PQQKSNGKYYEPLTE

-686 KAHEEKAK
+686 KAYEEKAK
-694 QGLLFADRDLSALYT
+694 QGLLFADRDLSALYSK
-709 QLTSAISMSGKDGA
+709 LTSAISMSGKDGA

-739 TLSLNEEKLRSALE
+739 TLSLNENKLRAALE
-753 TDPDKVRDVFSKSVA
+753 TDPDKVRDVFSKSVD

-785 MYSKTQG
+785 MYSKVQG

-797 VQKAGSTLAPST
+797 VQKAGSTLAPTT
-809 LYKNTLQNKLDDIDT
+809 LYKNTLQNKLDDFDT

>member
-1 MAVINR
+1 
-7 ERSIIMASIN
+7 MASVS
-17 SVSSSTSS
+17 SVSSSSSS
-25 IYGSKNVISGLASG
+25 IYGNKNVISGLASG

-49 ISGYKTKISTLQQK
+49 VSGYKTKISTLQQK

-72 AYRSIIG
+72 VYRSIIS
-79 KMASFS
+79 KMSSFS

-94 TNLLSNS
+94 TNLLSSS

-106 VKVTAKGKY
+106 VKVTSAGKY

-123 KTSSNVQ
+123 KTDSSVQ

-141 TYTVSGIGDSKSA
+141 TYTVAGIGDSKPADKSD
-154 VTPGIGGS
+154 S
-162 TPAAT
+162 TVSKSEEKPS
-167 PEFTG
+167 FTG
-172 STVDLGAKKE
+172 SAVDLSEKKE

-195 GNRSYTIDFGELDIY
+195 SDRSYTIDFGELDIY
-210 TKPEE
+210 ESADK

-223 LGEQTMTLSNGTSV
+223 LGEQTMTLSDGTSV
-237 TASEKID
+237 KVGDKID
-244 VKVNDEGNIE
+244 VKVNGDGNIE
-254 FFEKG
+254 FSDNSG
-259 SAGNAVTISDA
+259 AGNTVSISNA

-276 TLGIDPSKNESTLK
+276 TLGIDTSVNESTLH
-290 TKDVELVNRN
+290 TKNAVLSNKDA
-300 TTLGDYLTDKELTLT
+300 TLGDYLTGKELALT

-323 KLPKPEYKKNDNGA
+323 TLPAYKNDKDYITDLQTKINKAFGDA
-337 LILDA
+337 LV
-342 AGNKTLDVADYKDKL
+342 AGDQTQIDSAFNEGKIKVKL
-357 EKAIAGAFGEGK
+357 EKVDAADGK
-369 VTVTAANQNGNSFS
+369 GFS

-389 KGSTLSVSGD
+389 EGSTLSASGD
-399 AAKALGLDKA
+399 TAKALGLDKA
-409 ATYVNTSKTLGELL
+409 STYINTSKTLGELL
-423 KKEDDWKPFNRIE
+423 
-436 YVGDVKEV
+436 GDQ
-444 MTADGKT
+444 A
-451 VDYYTDAK
+451 AW
-459 GNRLKK
+459 
-465 VGAGDNET
+465 DNFDS
-473 YYRVDDKGEYLY
+473 RVDDKGQRLY
-485 KFEIN
+485 KFKIN
-490 GKVVG
+490 GEVVG

-508 SINGNAD
+508 SINSNAD
-515 AGVTVN
+515 AGVTVS
-521 YSKITNQ
+521 YSKTTNQ
-528 FQFTTRET
+528 FQFTARET
-536 GAGSQIVMGDGL
+536 GASSRIVMGDGL
-548 AKALFGDTKGKDDKH
+548 ANALFGGGTNED
-563 PAGQDA
+563 GQDA

-574 VNGQELDGISRSS
+574 VNGQPLDGIKRSS
-587 NTFDVDGMSVSLK
+587 NTFDVDGMSISLK
-600 GTFGAY
+600 GTFGTYKADG
-606 NTDNDKLV
+606 TIDQ
-614 NATAAEADAVSFTAS
+614 TAAEADAVSFTAS

-660 PQQKSNGNYYEPLTE
+660 PQQKSNGKYYEPLTE
-675 EDKADMSESSI
+675 EDKAEMSESSI
-686 KAHEEKAK
+686 KAYEEKAK

-739 TLSLNEEKLRSALE
+739 TLSLNEEKLRAALE

-776 MQALKSPLD
+776 MQALKNPLD
-785 MYSKTQG
+785 MYGKTQG

-797 VQKAGSTLAPST
+797 VQKAGSTLAPTT

-864 LGNG
+864 LGTNG

>member
-1 MAVINR
+1 MA
-7 ERSIIMASIN
+7 
-17 SVSSSTSS
+17 SVSSVRSSSSS
-25 IYGSKNVISGLASG
+25 IYGNRNVISGLASG

-49 ISGYKTKISTLQQK
+49 VSGYKTKISTLQQK

-72 AYRSIIG
+72 VYRSIIG
-79 KMASFS
+79 KMSSFS

-94 TNLLSNS
+94 TNLLSS
-101 FFNQA
+101 GFFNQA
-106 VKVTAKGKY
+106 VKVTATGKY

-130 ILGVKQLAKAA
+130 ILGVKQLARAA
-141 TYTVSGIGDSKSA
+141 TYTVSGIGGSKSA
-154 VTPGIGGS
+154 DK
-162 TPAAT
+162 

-172 STVDLGAKKE
+172 STVDLTEKKE

-195 GNRSYTIDFGELDIY
+195 GDRSFTLDFGELDIY
-210 TKPEE
+210 ENADK
-215 LADAIRSK
+215 LAEAIRSK
-223 LGEQTMTLSNGTSV
+223 LGEQTMTLSDGTSV
-237 TASEKID
+237 KASEKID
-244 VKVNDEGNIE
+244 VKVNGEGNIE
-254 FFEKG
+254 FSEKG
-259 SAGNAVTISDA
+259 GAGNGVTISGT
-270 TGKIKD
+270 TGKLKENLD
-276 TLGIDPSKNESTLK
+276 VDGGTLK
-290 TKDVELVNRN
+290 TAGKTLSNKDAK
-300 TTLGDYLTDKELTLT
+300 LGDYLAGKELALT

-323 KLPKPEYKKNDNGA
+323 KLPEYKNDKDYITD
-337 LILDA
+337 LQTEI
-342 AGNKTLDVADYKDKL
+342 NKAFGDKVKL
-357 EKAIAGAFGEGK
+357 EK
-369 VTVTAANQNGNSFS
+369 GNATNEKGFS

-423 KKEDDWKPFNRIE
+423 GDKADVWNAFDKVKAE
-436 YVGDVKEV
+436 GDVKPV
-444 MTADGKT
+444 NKKGSSD
-451 VDYYTDAK
+451 VDYYIDSK
-459 GNRLKK
+459 GNRVKSEDGGK
-465 VGAGDNET
+465 T
-473 YYRVDDKGEYLY
+473 YYRVDDKGEFLREF
-485 KFEIN
+485 KIN
-490 GKVVG
+490 GKLVG
-495 EFSKNTALETVLT
+495 AFNKDTALETVLT

-515 AGVTVN
+515 AGVKVS
-521 YSKITNQ
+521 YSKTTNQ

-536 GAGSQIVMGDGL
+536 GASSQIVMGDGL
-548 AKALFGDTKGKDDKH
+548 AKTLFGDTEDVDKDTGVNEKTGASYSKGL
-563 PAGQDA
+563 DA
-569 IFSMK
+569 IFSMM
-574 VNGQELDGISRSS
+574 VNGQPLDGISRSS

-606 NTDNDKLV
+606 GSSNTLGKDNIE
-614 NATAAEADAVSFTAS
+614 AAKADAVSFTSS

-637 AIKSMVEDY
+637 TIKSMVEDY
-646 NAMVTEIKNAYSTL
+646 NAMVTEIKNAYSTM
-660 PQQKSNGNYYEPLTE
+660 PQQKSNGKYYEPLTE

-686 KAHEEKAK
+686 KAYEEKAK
-694 QGLLFADRDLSALYT
+694 QGLLFADRDLSALYS

-739 TLSLNEEKLRSALE
+739 TLSLNEEKLRAALE

-768 SGSSTNGL
+768 SGSSSNGL

-850 IAQMNSQSSALAGF
+850 ISQMNSQSSALASF
-864 LGNG
+864 LGSNG

>member
-1 MAVINR
+1 
-7 ERSIIMASIN
+7 MASVN
-17 SVSSSTSS
+17 SVSSSSSS
-25 IYGSKNVISGLASG
+25 IYGNRNVISGLASG

-72 AYRSIIG
+72 VYRSIIG

-94 TNLLSNS
+94 TNLLSSS

-106 VKVTAKGKY
+106 VKVTATGKY

-162 TPAAT
+162 ESVAMPS
-167 PEFTG
+167 FTG
-172 STVDLGAKKE
+172 SAVDLTKTQE

-195 GNRSYTIDFGELDIY
+195 GDRSYTIDFGELENYADVN
-210 TKPEE
+210 KM
-215 LADAIRSK
+215 ADAIRSK

-237 TASEKID
+237 KASEKI
-244 VKVNDEGNIE
+244 KVEVTDGNIV
-254 FFEKG
+254 F
-259 SAGNAVTISDA
+259 SDNSTAGNAVTISGA
-270 TGKIKD
+270 TGKIQK
-276 TLGIDPSKNESTLK
+276 TLGIDPSKNESTLN
-290 TKDVELVNRN
+290 TKDVDLVD
-300 TTLGDYLTDKELTLT
+300 TSSTLGDYLSGKELTLT

-323 KLPKPEYKKNDNGA
+323 KLPEYKKDTTT
-337 LILDA
+337 A
-342 AGNKTLDVADYKDKL
+342 AADYATAL
-357 EKAIAGAFGEGK
+357 QTEIGNAFGAGK
-369 VTVTAANQNGNSFS
+369 VTVTAKNQDAQNKNIFD
-383 LKFSTQ
+383 LTFSTQ
-389 KGSTLSVSGD
+389 AGSTLSVSGD

-423 KKEDDWKPFNRIE
+423 RDKAVDWSKFE
-436 YVGDVKEV
+436 KVKAEGDVKPV
-444 MTADGKT
+444 NKKDGT
-451 VDYYTDAK
+451 GVDYYTDSK
-459 GNRLKK
+459 GNR
-465 VGAGDNET
+465 VDADGN
-473 YYRVDDKGEYLY
+473 RVDDKGEYLY

-490 GKVVG
+490 GKPVG
-495 EFSKNTALETVLT
+495 AFNKDTALETVLT

-515 AGVTVN
+515 AGVTVS
-521 YSKITNQ
+521 YSKTTNQ

-536 GAGSQIVMGDGL
+536 GASSKIVMGDGL
-548 AKALFGDTKGKDDKH
+548 AKALFGNPGDCHGE
-563 PAGQDA
+563 DA

-574 VNGQELDGISRSS
+574 VNNQVLDGISRSS

-606 NTDNDKLV
+606 KTDNKLV
-614 NATAAEADAVSFTAS
+614 DAAAAEADAVSFTAS
-629 SDADKIID
+629 SDADKIVD

-646 NAMVTEIKNAYSTL
+646 NAMVTEIKNAYSTM
-660 PQQKSNGNYYEPLTE
+660 PQQKSNGKYYEPLTE
-675 EDKADMSESSI
+675 EDKAEMSESSI
-686 KAHEEKAK
+686 KAYEEKAK
-694 QGLLFADRDLSALYT
+694 QGLLFADRDLSALYS

-739 TLSLNEEKLRSALE
+739 TLSLNENKLRAALE
-753 TDPDKVRDVFSKSVA
+753 TDPDKVRDVFSKSVD

-785 MYSKTQG
+785 MYSKVQG

-797 VQKAGSTLAPST
+797 VQKAGSTLAPTT
-809 LYKNTLQNKLDDIDT
+809 LYKNTLQNKLDDFDT

>member
-1 MAVINR
+1 
-7 ERSIIMASIN
+7 MASIS
-17 SVSSSTSS
+17 SVSSSSSS
-25 IYGSKNVISGLASG
+25 IYGNKNVISGLASG

-106 VKVTAKGKY
+106 VKVTATGKY

-215 LADAIRSK
+215 LAEAIRSK

-237 TASEKID
+237 KASEKID

-686 KAHEEKAK
+686 KAYEEKAK

-739 TLSLNEEKLRSALE
+739 TLSLNEEKLRAALE

>member
-1 MAVINR
+1 MA
-7 ERSIIMASIN
+7 
-17 SVSSSTSS
+17 SVSSVRSSSSS
-25 IYGSKNVISGLASG
+25 IYGNRNVISGLASG

-49 ISGYKTKISTLQQK
+49 VSGYKTKISTLQQK

-72 AYRSIIG
+72 VYRSIIG
-79 KMASFS
+79 KMSSFS

-94 TNLLSNS
+94 TNLLSS
-101 FFNQA
+101 GFFNQA
-106 VKVTAKGKY
+106 VKVTATGKY

-130 ILGVKQLAKAA
+130 ILGVKQLARAA
-141 TYTVSGIGDSKSA
+141 TYTVSGIGGSKSA
-154 VTPGIGGS
+154 DK
-162 TPAAT
+162 

-172 STVDLGAKKE
+172 STVDLTEKKE

-195 GNRSYTIDFGELDIY
+195 GDRSFTLDFGELDIY
-210 TKPEE
+210 ENADK
-215 LADAIRSK
+215 LAEAIRSK
-223 LGEQTMTLSNGTSV
+223 LGEQTMTLSDGTSV
-237 TASEKID
+237 KASEKID
-244 VKVNDEGNIE
+244 VKVNGEGNIE
-254 FFEKG
+254 FSEKG
-259 SAGNAVTISDA
+259 GAGNGVTISGT
-270 TGKIKD
+270 TGKLKENLD
-276 TLGIDPSKNESTLK
+276 VDGGTLK
-290 TKDVELVNRN
+290 TAGKTLSNKDAK
-300 TTLGDYLTDKELTLT
+300 LGDYLAGKELALT

-323 KLPKPEYKKNDNGA
+323 KLPEYKNDKDYITD
-337 LILDA
+337 LQTEI
-342 AGNKTLDVADYKDKL
+342 NKAFGDKVKL
-357 EKAIAGAFGEGK
+357 EK
-369 VTVTAANQNGNSFS
+369 GNATNEKGFS

-423 KKEDDWKPFNRIE
+423 GDKADVWNAFDKVKAE
-436 YVGDVKEV
+436 GDVKPV
-444 MTADGKT
+444 NKKDGSG
-451 VDYYTDAK
+451 VDYYTDSK
-459 GNRLKK
+459 GNRVKSEDGGK
-465 VGAGDNET
+465 T
-473 YYRVDDKGEYLY
+473 YYRVDDKGEFLREF
-485 KFEIN
+485 KIN
-490 GKVVG
+490 GKLVG
-495 EFSKNTALETVLT
+495 AFNKDTALETVLT

-515 AGVTVN
+515 AGVKVN
-521 YSKITNQ
+521 YSKTTNQ

-536 GAGSQIVMGDGL
+536 GASSQINMGDGL
-548 AKALFGDTKGKDDKH
+548 AKTLFGDTEDVNKDTGVNEKTGASYSKGL
-563 PAGQDA
+563 DA
-569 IFSMK
+569 IFSMM
-574 VNGQELDGISRSS
+574 VNGQPLDGISRSS

-606 NTDNDKLV
+606 GSSNTLGKDNIE
-614 NATAAEADAVSFTAS
+614 AAKADAVSFTSS

-646 NAMVTEIKNAYSTL
+646 NAMVTEIKNAYSTM
-660 PQQKSNGNYYEPLTE
+660 PQQKSNGKYYEPLTE

-686 KAHEEKAK
+686 KAYEEKAK

-768 SGSSTNGL
+768 SGSSSNGL

-850 IAQMNSQSSALAGF
+850 ISQMNSQSSALASF
-864 LGNG
+864 LGSNG

>member
-1 MAVINR
+1 
-7 ERSIIMASIN
+7 MASIN
-17 SVSSSTSS
+17 SVSRSTSS
-25 IYGSKNVISGLASG
+25 IYGNKNVISGLASG

-49 ISGYKTKISTLQQK
+49 VSGYKTKISTLQQK

-94 TNLLSNS
+94 TNLLSSS

-106 VKVTAKGKY
+106 VKVTAAGKY

-141 TYTVSGIGDSKSA
+141 TYTVSGIGGKTADK
-154 VTPGIGGS
+154 
-162 TPAAT
+162 

-172 STVDLGAKKE
+172 SVVDLSEKKE

-195 GNRSYTIDFGELDIY
+195 GDRSYTVDFGELDIY
-210 TKPEE
+210 ESADK
-215 LADAIRSK
+215 LADAIRGK
-223 LGEQTMTLSNGTSV
+223 LGEQTMTLSDGTTV
-237 TASEKID
+237 KASEKIKVE
-244 VKVNDEGNIE
+244 VKDDNIV
-254 FFEKG
+254 FSDKT
-259 SAGNAVTISDA
+259 SAGNAVTISGT
-270 TGKIKD
+270 TGKLKENLEVD
-276 TLGIDPSKNESTLK
+276 GGTLK
-290 TKDVELVNRN
+290 TAGKTLSNKDA
-300 TTLGDYLTDKELTLT
+300 TLGEYLTGKELTLT

-323 KLPKPEYKKNDNGA
+323 KLPEPEYKTENGT
-337 LILDA
+337 LTLNV
-342 AGNKTLDVADYKDKL
+342 AGYKDKL
-357 EKAIAGAFGEGK
+357 QEAINGAFGAGK
-369 VTVTAANQNGNSFS
+369 VTVTAENRNGNSFA

-389 KGSTLSVSGD
+389 AGSTLSASGD

-423 KKEDDWKPFNRIE
+423 NDQKWKDLNGDASNSDSRIK
-436 YVGDVKEV
+436 YVGDITELKKQ
-444 MTADGKT
+444 DDSS
-451 VDYYTDAK
+451 DYYTDAK
-459 GNRLKK
+459 GNRFKM
-465 VGAGDNET
+465 VGTDT

-485 KFEIN
+485 EFKIN

-508 SINGNAD
+508 SINSNAD

-536 GAGSQIVMGDGL
+536 GKSSKIVMGDGL
-548 AKALFGDTKGKDDKH
+548 AKTLFGDTENVGTGASYT
-563 PAGQDA
+563 AGEDA
-569 IFSMK
+569 EFSMK
-574 VNGQELDGISRSS
+574 VNGQQLDNVKRSS

-600 GTFGAY
+600 GIFGTYKASGEI
-606 NTDNDKLV
+606 DQ
-614 NATAAEADAVSFTAS
+614 AAAEADAVSFTAS

-660 PQQKSNGNYYEPLTE
+660 PQQKSNGKYYEPLTE

-739 TLSLNEEKLRSALE
+739 TLSLNEGKLRAALE

-776 MQALKSPLD
+776 MQALKNPLD
-785 MYSKTQG
+785 MYGKTQG

-797 VQKAGSTLAPST
+797 VQKAGSTLAPTT

>member
-1 MAVINR
+1 
-7 ERSIIMASIN
+7 MASVS
-17 SVSSSTSS
+17 SVSSSSSS
-25 IYGSKNVISGLASG
+25 IYGNRNVISGLASG

-49 ISGYKTKISTLQQK
+49 VSGYKTKISTLQQK

-72 AYRSIIG
+72 VYRSIIG
-79 KMASFS
+79 KMSSFS

-94 TNLLSNS
+94 TNLLSSS

-106 VKVTAKGKY
+106 VKVTATGKY

-123 KTSSNVQ
+123 KTSSSVQ
-130 ILGVKQLAKAA
+130 ILGVKQLARAA
-141 TYTVSGIGDSKSA
+141 TYTVSGIGGSKS
-154 VTPGIGGS
+154 T
-162 TPAAT
+162 AT

-172 STVDLGAKKE
+172 STVDLSEKKE

-195 GNRSYTIDFGELDIY
+195 GDRSFTLDFGELDIY
-210 TKPEE
+210 ENADK
-215 LADAIRSK
+215 LAEAIRSK
-223 LGEQTMTLSNGTSV
+223 LGEQTMTLSDGTSV
-237 TASEKID
+237 KASEKID

-254 FFEKG
+254 FSEKG
-259 SAGNAVTISDA
+259 GAGNAVTISGA

-276 TLGIDPSKNESTLK
+276 TLKITADGTESTLN
-290 TKDVELVNRN
+290 TKDVELVDKSS
-300 TTLGDYLTDKELTLT
+300 TLGDYLSGKELALT

-323 KLPKPEYKKNDNGA
+323 KLPEYKKDGTALSNDAYTTALQTKINEAFGA
-337 LILDA
+337 
-342 AGNKTLDVADYKDKL
+342 GKVAL
-357 EKAIAGAFGEGK
+357 EKVGAADGK
-369 VTVTAANQNGNSFS
+369 GFS
-383 LKFSTQ
+383 LKFSTTQ
-389 KGSTLSVSGD
+389 AGSTLSVSGD

-423 KKEDDWKPFNRIE
+423 GDKAVDWSKFE
-436 YVGDVKEV
+436 KVKAEGDVKPV
-444 MTADGKT
+444 NKKDGSG
-451 VDYYTDAK
+451 VDYYTDSK
-459 GNRLKK
+459 GNRVKSEDGGK
-465 VGAGDNET
+465 T
-473 YYRVDDKGEYLY
+473 YYRVDDKGEFLREF
-485 KFEIN
+485 KIN
-490 GKVVG
+490 GKLVG
-495 EFSKNTALETVLT
+495 AFNKDTALETVLT

-515 AGVTVN
+515 AGVKVS
-521 YSKITNQ
+521 YSKTTNQ

-536 GAGSQIVMGDGL
+536 GASSQIVMGDGL
-548 AKALFGDTKGKDDKH
+548 AKTLFGDTEDVNKDTGVNEKTGASYSKGL
-563 PAGQDA
+563 DA

-574 VNGQELDGISRSS
+574 VNGQPLNDISRSS

-600 GTFGAY
+600 GTF
-606 NTDNDKLV
+606 T
-614 NATAAEADAVSFTAS
+614 ATEADAVSFTSS

-637 AIKSMVEDY
+637 TIKSMVEDY
-646 NAMVTEIKNAYSTL
+646 NAMVTEIKNAYSTM
-660 PQQKSNGNYYEPLTE
+660 PQQKSNGKYYEPLTE

-686 KAHEEKAK
+686 KAYEEKAK
-694 QGLLFADRDLSALYT
+694 QGLLFADRDLSALYS

-739 TLSLNEEKLRSALE
+739 TLSLNEEKLRAALE
-753 TDPDKVRDVFSKSVA
+753 TDPDKVRDVFSKSMA
-768 SGSSTNGL
+768 SGSSSNGL

-850 IAQMNSQSSALAGF
+850 ISQMNSQSSALASF
-864 LGNG
+864 LGSNG